1 MTKIFLHG
9 DGGSSVSAWL
19 EAAQDQPP
27 FNVTVFKLKFSG
39 ESGGL
44 VLDTPFTIDA
54 LLVRDATGSDKRLA
68 TWKEAVEDASGEAK
82 RRAGIALNELHDRL
96 RSLHLKTDGTTQDGV
111 VADFL
116 GITGVA
122 DVATRFDLELNPAG
136 LLGDTNAD
144 EPVFRARAAA
154 VFSAGFSSPFAVAG
168 LDAAVHIEVQLTR
181 KDVLEALP
189 RIEVPALPHLDLH
202 FPNITLPK
210 WSLHGLKIPFPDLP
224 PLRIPLQFDLGLA
237 VEWNPKPALDF
248 SVASGK
254 LTLSSSKSTAT
265 VKHSGTDILIATDV
279 EIAVNGSKVSVN
291 AANIATA
298 TAQKTVA
305 KIEKLLGPFVVTLFG
320 VKVDVTVSFA
330 AATGLKVVVTFD
342 VDRLVISAR
351 TDPSLV
357 LAVSPKLE
365 LTFAGDKLT
374 PKLIRLDLVEPYPIR
389 LALFAAHV
397 IEDGA
402 RRLMAL
408 IHRFEVPKQD
418 LPGTPELP
426 SLDGFLK
433 VLRRVGELAAS
444 AATWLAQ
451 QGAAGVR
458 ALAGLAEAAFK
469 LIAELISTL
478 AEAIAREAKKAKRA
492 FNYVIVE
499 VRVDPGQWRIVQ
511 IVVTP
516 SDPDVSIDPFTREF
530 LGFKLDFPYR
540 LSPALVCDLEKGWL
554 ALALQPDGAGTS
566 KVTLSTDLWLGH
578 EKAPAEPVSGIP
590 QNATQPGSPL
600 LKLEVTPK
608 DTKSAVALLVVDNG
622 RVKFLQKLEAEKST
636 VDIPGQ
642 GPDGGIVVAKGHL
655 LLAARWV
662 GLANLDSSAFE
673 ITPTVN
679 EERILSLFRKPN
691 ATPDTDPLGQFS
703 QHIRIKKSNGVVTNQ
718 SPIQIPLDVEVKI
731 SDSVIDTKLDLIVD
745 VYSLS
750 MAVKGGKF
758 EIKIGDKNEFN
769 LLGLN
774 GKFLTKDGGDPP
786 KDFAPLFLDFSDGD
800 PRLGLSDAAKIKL
813 SYDKLSTSGSTLDFE
828 VDTFIVSRDGIDLS
842 AQVQSN
848 PVTLAGVDMPFR
860 FDKGQLA
867 VKRSQIQTF
876 GLSGHGNLPPALVGE
891 AKASIEL
898 NFTQEGGALALQAA
912 KAVLDKSGDPLR
924 CEGTQ
929 FTITVTKLGLK
940 YVRQGQYHFY
950 FTLTGSAEFRPSSNA
965 FADGLL
971 KNLSALRIVLDEAP
985 LASDPRVLMNHI
997 EFQVTVEPPKR
1008 STFFDLFSFEL
1019 RGVGFHPASPAF
1031 GGTPAFSISGQV
1043 NFTDFGDIVTPRFDF
1058 HKLWVAPPER
1068 GKALP
1073 RVRFDGLGVG
1083 LSLGSMAEASG
1094 TAIAVDGKLPTLF
1107 QPDVLPADVT
1117 AKGFLASGSLR
1128 ISGWASMSASM
1139 GFLQLEKAGVDE
1151 KRPAFFLYVQ
1161 RNDMAEKIPTPI
1173 GTIYLR
1179 EVGFGFGYRY
1189 TLAGIAAAERAET
1202 PKELVK
1208 ILDEISKYQ
1217 GSLYDVKAWWPTYDN
1232 AAITLALR
1240 GMFSFT
1246 SVSTTS
1252 KYNEQG
1258 EKNLPNLALFDI
1270 VVALRTDLTFLMNL
1284 RIWIAYNYAD
1294 WRDGRRNNSAW
1305 TNNPS
1310 LTGYMYLSVPRRE
1323 FLARAVYNPG
1333 ADIGNHPMLPAEL
1346 KMAMKAVKWSS
1357 TLYIRP
1363 GLFHAEYG
1371 WPYELGFSLGN
1382 PNGNFFLSVEGGTV
1396 LRVEDL
1402 SVLYGLAFRA
1412 RGFAAFAYDT
1422 GGDFGAAITARANF
1436 ALGAKLIAYLSANV
1450 SESMFYGVITLDL
1463 TLEFSVRMWLRTKWF
1478 SLSCGFSRSITIH
1491 IGVELLV
1498 QPGGLAARIEAS
1510 VSVGAFGRNLSL
1522 GIGFSLGSSG
1532 RLAEARVRVER
1543 FLALGLA
1550 TSYPNPEAGVPVSRP
1565 APLPEPS
1572 RADNARK
1579 AEGRLEDSV
1588 DRRETTSSDQTPA
1601 QGGEPNEFTGVE
1613 FGPVSYWALLIPVP
1627 QTDSAGLESYV
1638 VQLIPR
1644 DNCPLGDG
1652 DPNDRSH
1659 FYAAPM
1665 QTEGKPT
1672 YVVQGVKK
1680 EEVLVRGGMKPPNDA
1695 GSGLQIWTD
1704 WDAPFGRDGDSTGF
1718 SAEDSKNAQKN
1729 ARLGEIFQHCCFMAA
1744 GKIND
1749 VAYDATDIKS
1759 VEWEKDPFPLP
1770 ADAEAANIMLAE
1782 AARSRADCE
1791 PRFKRMQQVD
1801 EARSS
1806 FIATVAEAAEQI
1818 AALVTFR
1825 AGTAGSPDIPELNK
1839 DAEDYVASKLEFD
1852 PRALGLTFVLRSDRI
1867 AKLFGTG
1874 EASSDT
1880 PITSAAFTIETR
1892 IPRHSGPSI
1901 DPPLP
1906 HPPSPSGVVLFN
1918 PPDRMFRA
1926 MSPVLDQPELE
1937 ITTKGVRA
1945 TWDLEPAWKK
1955 SDPKISGSLYG
1966 DPEFHLK
1973 HYRVERRIEGLA
1985 NDPLVKQLPAPL
1997 ELTVKPSDHIAIV
2010 ILKGEDG
2017 NPVRDAAGNLQLRK
2031 RRLREAKPLQ
2041 FIDDFKDI
2049 DPGFRAALLPP
2060 VLLNNGDEAKD
2071 AAEWRKLLRNKPPR
2085 ILYAIVP
2092 VDCAGTRGQVDTHV
2106 VKFEP
2111 RTEIK
2116 SNVLKAVARFCY
2128 PSMPL
2133 VLKTPVLSRAF
2144 LSLTVEE
2151 QEDPES
2157 AEEAQTNENAKPRLP
2172 DARDYVLRARTERT
2186 VAVGVFGADAVSQAR
2201 NEPPVPDSLEPG
2213 VHEFDIVLQ
2222 KKDHPGDKT
2231 IKITRIAR
2239 RLKARTTPGPL
2250 PEPISKTFD
2259 YEISDND
2266 WKKLLTALDVKAGA
2280 RLQAARIY
2288 LRFAGTELCGPA
2300 WVPAQL
2306 QLTIDDPQAGSDEPY
2321 EPPVNVTIER
2331 FEHPVDVK
2339 FRPFRSNY
2347 IFPKSGRLHLY
2358 YPTADAT
2365 IDSFVNSQPGAVK
2378 LLRDGDQRTAV
2389 KLGWTARPDKMEVQT
2404 DESQPSAEDM
2414 HTLIAGYDL
2423 FSLDATTVPKNDEG
2437 ADASLRLVKPI
2448 GRVQR
2453 LPALER
2459 GQEPS
2464 ETGEF
2469 ARVEVLYPSDMQRLT
2484 DPKLD
2489 RRFGKR
2495 RTSWYSPAE
2504 SFLVW
2509 PTRPLRRSLLTL
2521 PEENDIAVLFARRRP
2536 FGIGVEWKKDKES
2549 DLPKLPSSFGFASET
2564 AGERPVALSHNA
2576 LWGSLVGGSMDKPLT
2591 VDQARRLLR
2600 GLVLMGDLAEYDA
2613 AADQKPEDFAN
2624 ASLKLT
2630 LLDVHGLVMGGEQS
2644 AVVINVSLL
2653 PSLHP
2658 ILADVLDV
2666 IQYDY
2671 GGVSFRKQDN
2681 KLVYRRYEPV
2691 LDPAPQL
2698 NAEEIT
2704 SFFDETAP
2712 DRDPAGWGVLR
2723 TLGLAT
2729 AFRLYDV
2736 EDGRFLQ
2743 SGETLPRLQHALN
2756 CVLPRYHGTRFGAPF
2771 VDVMF
2776 TTDGLSEVVSHF
2788 GTAPR
2793 LADAASDLRDKAAL
2807 ALVQLE
2813 LRPTVQPFQL
2823 ELRPM
2828 VQPLLDPGGQLK
2840 KCRVRYVTLRLREP
2854 SATVELQPAKTGKRI
2869 ILEVEPLVPTDGS
2882 GQRRVLMAQGWK
2894 DDKFPVDGELISNK
2908 LTLKTNGRN
2917 ADDALAYVRLVAL
2930 DDDTDL
2936 FDLNSLTL
2944 SNAVKLCAS
2953 DVPKEEDD
2961 NDRQKGGSPWG
2972 RFTNLPDSWLAV
2984 LMFGDKLDGKVDAA
2998 LPDAERS
3005 APFNTLA
3012 TLIRTLGRFPN
3023 KPNMKIPDQ
3032 PEKRLQIAARL
3043 GSWTRRFMEQGLAKP
3058 ATSQAGLAF
3067 AMLTRPNPW
3076 RLAPDSD
3083 GQLSITLL
3091 ETDRWGKARK
3101 YAVRP
3106 FGRYESLAIAAET
3119 KTEKMKSEA
3128 NKPSRT
3134 AMAVQDFAA
3143 SLPHPI
3149 NAPDALL
3156 RFFADVSIERTE
3168 GLAAP
3173 VILATRRNDRA
3184 DKGGVVR
3191 PGDSVQIVV
3200 SRHPEEILAD
3210 ANIRV
3215 DAGLSIRHVAVG
3227 FWREFSAPQWAKL
3240 VQTNSGDPEFDLL
3253 EPFGPFKGN
3262 GRDYSRLSVP
3272 DGLSIIKARKDGKIP
3287 EYQDI
3292 EPEDV
3297 DIDIIREM
3305 YDRHP
3310 DLWRGAYVLN
3320 MSAMP
3325 YGFRLH
3331 ATAHVA
3337 AGVVVSPPSV
3347 ATVDEAGY
3355 RLVLPWKAGVDG
3367 ATAWQEQKVKPAPF
3381 WKIDRPTSDSDRV
3394 KVVIAWPMVRIV
3406 DGMFKRTKD
3415 IWFGTDAAPGLY
3427 RMPDPAVSYRISVE
3441 TDDGQVRV
3449 GEVELGALSSDPDDK
3464 SGRKTLYLPQLI
3476 GARFVQPDLKA
3487 PSGKAVDNTH
3497 YPATLTLEVKGETD
3511 AEKPLGNFAPA
3522 ALDPAFAPAD
3532 LLLAA
3537 ADTAPWG
3544 DVAPGTS
3551 NEAIDGTLDL
3561 TITPPLS
3568 VPDPLPPLPPAP
3580 QWVAFRNEVEAF
3592 VQALR
3597 TYETTASAS
3606 PRFAKIAKEIADAVA
3621 PFAVDKAA
3629 EWKARNGGLLL
3640 PHTVKVHWVAG
3651 LPIEKFPSI
3660 TLGSIVWRWFAAPD
3674 KTSTDGATR
3683 AKVKTV
3689 LDAAIAAST
3698 GNAVRVKL
3706 LEELRRIVLNA
3717 MRGRMIAHCRHRD
3730 EQPKHKLTPLR
3741 SNDLPAG
3748 IDLVELRKLSDASP
3762 IDFVATVHLP
3772 ESTTRTAD
3780 EIEAV
3785 FTALEE
3791 KTNAA
3796 DTLQSLVAMMEQPG
3810 AAADIAMRWSSRKL
3824 VEPELDKLHPDSPPA
3839 PKTMILIKPATK
3851 DEIAELAAAQAGLT
3865 VLAGNLTQTM
3875 VLGPRRHLVIQAF
3888 HGLAQPQDDVVQRE
3902 H

>member
-1 MTKIFLHG
+1 MTRIFLYG
-9 DGGSSVSAWL
+9 DGNSSVSAWL
-19 EAAQDQPP
+19 EAAQDTAP
-27 FNVTVFKLKFSG
+27 FSVTAFWQKHTGKPGRLVL
-39 ESGGL
+39 EAPLVVDGGL
-44 VLDTPFTIDA
+44 VVGA
-54 LLVRDATGSDKRLA
+54 GGSDKRLV
-68 TWKEAVEDASGEAK
+68 TWKQAVEQASGEAK
-82 RRAGIALNELHDRL
+82 RLAAIAINELHDRL
-96 RSLHLKTDGTTQDGV
+96 RSLRLKADGTTQNGV
-111 VADFL
+111 TAEFL
-116 GITGVA
+116 GITGIA
-122 DVATRFDLELNPAG
+122 DATTTFDLELNPAG
-136 LLGDTNAD
+136 LLGETNSD
-144 EPVFRARAAA
+144 EPVFRARATA
-154 VFSAGFSSPFAVAG
+154 VFSAGLSSPFAAAA
-168 LDAAVHIEVQLTR
+168 LDAVVRIEVQLTR
-181 KDVLEALP
+181 SDVLEVLP
-189 RIEVPALPHLDLH
+189 HIEVPALPHLSFH
-202 FPNITLPK
+202 FPHIPLPI
-210 WSLHGLKIPFPDLP
+210 WSLHGLKISFPDLP
-224 PLRIPLQFDLGLA
+224 FLRIPLHLHLDLA
-237 VEWNPKPALDF
+237 AKWQPTPDLDF
-248 SVASGK
+248 EVADGK
-254 LTLSSSKSTAT
+254 LTLSSTKSTAT
-265 VKHSGTDILIATDV
+265 VKFSGTDILIATDV
-279 EIAVNGSKVSVN
+279 EIAVNGSKVSIN

-298 TAQKTVA
+298 TSQQTIA
-305 KIEKLLGPFVVTLFG
+305 KIDLKDKLPGPFVVTLFG
-320 VKVDVTVSFA
+320 VTVSA
-330 AATGLKVVVTFD
+330 VASWSQGTGLKVVVTIS

-351 TDPSLV
+351 TDPNLV
-357 LAVSPKLE
+357 LAVSPELK

-374 PKLIRLDLVEPYPIR
+374 PELTRLDLVEPYPIK

-408 IHRFEVPKQD
+408 IHKFEVPKQD
-418 LPGTPELP
+418 WPGTPDLP

-444 AATWLAQ
+444 AAAWLAQ

-458 ALAGLAEAAFK
+458 GLAGLAEAAFK

-478 AEAIAREAKKAKRA
+478 AEAIAREAQKAKRA
-492 FNYVIVE
+492 FNYIIVE
-499 VRVDPGQWRIVQ
+499 VRVDPGRWRIVQ

-530 LGFKLDFPYR
+530 LGFKLDFPYS

-554 ALALQPDGAGTS
+554 ALALQPDGAG

-578 EKAPAEPVSGIP
+578 EHGPDEPVTGTP
-590 QNATQPGSPL
+590 QDAAQPSSPL
-600 LKLEVTPK
+600 LVLDVTPK
-608 DTKSAVALLVVDNG
+608 DSKAAVALITVDNG
-622 RVKFLQKLEAEKST
+622 RVKFLQQLKTEPVSAQVL
-636 VDIPGQ
+636 GQ
-642 GPDGGIVVAKGHL
+642 GPKGGVVVPVGHL

-662 GLANLDSSAFE
+662 ELVNLDPSAFV
-673 ITPTVN
+673 ITPKVN
-679 EERILSLFRKPN
+679 ENRILSLFRKPN
-691 ATPDTDPLGQFS
+691 ATPGANPLDQFS
-703 QHIRIKKSNGVVTNQ
+703 QHISVKKNDKVVVVGST
-718 SPIQIPLDVEVKI
+718 ITIILDVEVKI
-731 SDSVIDTKLDLIVD
+731 SDTAIDTKLDLIID
-745 VYSLS
+745 VYTFS
-750 MAVKGGKF
+750 MKVKGGRF
-758 EIKIGDKNEFN
+758 DIKIGDPKTEFN
-769 LLGLN
+769 LLGLK
-774 GKFLTKDGGDPP
+774 GKFRKKDGSEPP
-786 KDFAPLFLDFSDGD
+786 ADFAPLFLDFTDGD
-800 PRLGLSDAAKIKL
+800 PRLGLSDAAKIVL

-828 VDTFIVSRDGIDLS
+828 VDSFIVSRDGIDLS

-876 GLSGHGNLPPALVGE
+876 GLAGHGNLPPALVGE

-898 NFTQEGGALALQAA
+898 NFTQESGVLALQAA

-950 FTLTGSAEFRPSSNA
+950 FTLTGSAEFRPSSDA

-971 KNLSALRIVLDEAP
+971 KNISTLRITLDEAP

-1031 GGTPAFSISGQV
+1031 GGSPAFSISGQV

-1128 ISGWASMSASM
+1128 IQGWASMSASM
-1139 GFLQLEKAGVDE
+1139 GFLQLEKQGVDE

-1396 LRVEDL
+1396 LRIEDL

-1436 ALGAKLIAYLSANV
+1436 ALGAKLIAYLSANT

-1498 QPGGLAARIEAS
+1498 QPGDLAARIEAS

-1579 AEGRLEDSV
+1579 AEGRLEEGV
-1588 DRRETTSSDQTPA
+1588 NRREASSSPDKPVAGSETI
-1601 QGGEPNEFTGVE
+1601 EFVGVE
-1613 FGPVSYWALLIPVP
+1613 FGPVSYWALLIPIP
-1627 QTDSAGLESYV
+1627 QPDGAGPESYV

-1644 DNCPLGDG
+1644 DNSPLGDG
-1652 DPNDRSH
+1652 GANDRSH
-1659 FYAAPM
+1659 FYAAPT
-1665 QTEGKPT
+1665 QKEDEPT
-1672 YVVQGVKK
+1672 YVVQGVRK
-1680 EEVLVRGGMKPPNDA
+1680 EEVFLRGGMKPPQDTGA
-1695 GSGLQIWTD
+1695 GLQIWTD
-1704 WDAPFGRDGDSTGF
+1704 WDAPFGRDGDIAGF
-1718 SAEDSKNAQKN
+1718 SAEDSKNARQNSK
-1729 ARLGEIFQHCCFMAA
+1729 LGEIFEACCFMAK
-1744 GKIND
+1744 GKIGN
-1749 VAYDATDIKS
+1749 VEYEATDIKS
-1759 VEWEKDPFPLP
+1759 VEWEEHPVLLSEDP
-1770 ADAEAANIMLAE
+1770 EAANIMLAE
-1782 AARSRADCE
+1782 AARSRADCGL
-1791 PRFKRMQQVD
+1791 RFKRMQQVD

-1818 AALVTFR
+1818 AALFTFP
-1825 AGTAGSPDIPELNK
+1825 AGTPELNK
-1839 DAEDYVASKLEFD
+1839 DAEDYIASKLEFD
-1852 PRALGLTFVLRSDRI
+1852 PRALGLTFVMRGDRI
-1867 AKLFGTG
+1867 EELFGTKTK
-1874 EASSDT
+1874 SSDS
-1880 PITSAAFTIETR
+1880 PITSETFTIKTR
-1892 IPRHSGPSI
+1892 IPRQPGPSI
-1901 DPPLP
+1901 DPP
-1906 HPPSPSGVVLFN
+1906 PPGVVLFN
-1918 PPDRMFRA
+1918 PPDRMFRI
-1926 MSPVLDQPELE
+1926 MSPVLDKPELE

-1955 SDPKISGSLYG
+1955 SPSLYG

-1973 HYRVERRIEGLA
+1973 HYCVERRIEGVA
-1985 NDPLVKQLPAPL
+1985 DDAAIKQRPAPL
-1997 ELTVKPSDHIAIV
+1997 ELTIKRSDHTAIV
-2010 ILKGEDG
+2010 ILKDKDG
-2017 NPVRDAAGNLQLRK
+2017 NPLLDADGNLQLRK

-2041 FIDDFKDI
+2041 FIDDFKDV
-2049 DPGFRAALLPP
+2049 DPGLRAALLPP
-2060 VLLNNGDEAKD
+2060 VLSSEGDETKGTTKWKELFKKGA
-2071 AAEWRKLLRNKPPR
+2071 PR
-2085 ILYAIVP
+2085 IVYAIVP

-2106 VKFEP
+2106 VEFKP
-2111 RTEIK
+2111 RKETP
-2116 SNVLKAVARFCY
+2116 NNLLKAIARFRY
-2128 PSMPL
+2128 PSMPS
-2133 VLKTPVLSRAF
+2133 VLQTPALSSSF
-2144 LSLTVEE
+2144 LALTVEE
-2151 QEDPES
+2151 
-2157 AEEAQTNENAKPRLP
+2157 EEVPTEASKSDENSKPQLPPAQN
-2172 DARDYVLRARTERT
+2172 YVLRVRTERT

-2201 NEPPVPDSLEPG
+2201 NEPPVPDRLDPG
-2213 VHEFDIVLQ
+2213 AHELDVVLQ
-2222 KKDHPGDKT
+2222 TGAGSGKK
-2231 IKITRIAR
+2231 IRINRIAR
-2239 RLKARTTPGPL
+2239 RLRARTTPGPL
-2250 PEPISKTFD
+2250 PEPAAETID
-2259 YEISDND
+2259 YRIADGD
-2266 WKKLLTALDVKAGA
+2266 WKKLLARLEVVTDNPASVA

-2288 LRFAGTELCGPA
+2288 LRFGGAEPRSPA
-2300 WVPAQL
+2300 WVPVQL
-2306 QLTIDDPQAGSDEPY
+2306 QLMIDDPKEPG

-2339 FRPFRSNY
+2339 FRPFKSDY
-2347 IFPKSGRLHLY
+2347 IFPESGRLHLY
-2358 YPTADAT
+2358 YPTAEAT
-2365 IDSFVNSQPGAVK
+2365 IDSFVASKADAVQ
-2378 LLRDGDQRTAV
+2378 LLCDGDQRTAV
-2389 KLGWTARPDKMEVQT
+2389 KLSWTARPDQMAAQGDNLTPPLKTT
-2404 DESQPSAEDM
+2404 DL

-2423 FSLDATTVPKNDEG
+2423 FSLDATTVPNNDEG

-2464 ETGEF
+2464 ETGDF
-2469 ARVEVLYPSDMQRLT
+2469 ARVEVLYPSEMQRLT
-2484 DPKLD
+2484 DPALD

-2504 SFLVW
+2504 SFLIW

-2521 PEENDIAVLFARRRP
+2521 PEENDIAALFARRQPLAIR
-2536 FGIGVEWKKDKES
+2536 VEWTKWKTDDPEPPA
-2549 DLPKLPSSFGFASET
+2549 LPNTFGFASEKPDESPAPLHNGMLS
-2564 AGERPVALSHNA
+2564 AGYLDGDDN
-2576 LWGSLVGGSMDKPLT
+2576 KPLT

-2600 GLVLMGDLAEYDA
+2600 GLVLVGDLAAKDREAYA
-2613 AADQKPEDFAN
+2613 KPDPFSNRA
-2624 ASLKLT
+2624 LKLT
-2630 LLDVHGLVMGGEQS
+2630 SVYRDQDDNSDPSTVTV
-2644 AVVINVSLL
+2644 NVSLS
-2653 PSLHP
+2653 PSQHP
-2658 ILADVLDV
+2658 ILADVLDIV
-2666 IQYDY
+2666 QYHYEGIQYR
-2671 GGVSFRKQDN
+2671 GN

-2691 LDPAPQL
+2691 IDPAPQL
-2698 NAEEIT
+2698 NGEEILP
-2704 SFFDETAP
+2704 FLDETAP
-2712 DRDPAGWGVLR
+2712 DRDPAGWGILR

-2729 AFRLYDV
+2729 AFRLYDI
-2736 EDGRFLQ
+2736 ETGNFLE
-2743 SGETLPRLQHALN
+2743 SDDALEQLN
-2756 CVLPRYHGTRFGAPF
+2756 LALKLVLPRYQGTQFGAPF
-2771 VDVMF
+2771 VDVLF

-2788 GTAPR
+2788 GTAPNHEN
-2793 LADAASDLRDKAAL
+2793 AARELRENKAL

-2813 LRPTVQPFQL
+2813 LRPTVQP
-2823 ELRPM
+2823 
-2828 VQPLLDPGGQLK
+2828 LLSLDGQLK
-2840 KCRVRYVTLRLREP
+2840 KRRVRYATLRLAKTTE
-2854 SATVELQPAKTGKRI
+2854 TVSIRPAKTGDRI
-2869 ILEVEPLVPTDGS
+2869 VFELELLVPTDGS
-2882 GQRRVLMAQGWK
+2882 SQRRVLMAQGWK
-2894 DDKFPVDGELISNK
+2894 DETQFPTGGEPISNA
-2908 LTLKTNGRN
+2908 LTLRTAGMKPE
-2917 ADDALAYVRLVAL
+2917 DALAYVRLVAL
-2930 DDDTDL
+2930 DDATDL
-2936 FDLNSLTL
+2936 SEIGSLTL
-2944 SNAVKLCAS
+2944 PSDVKLDPS
-2953 DVPKEEDD
+2953 DAPKEDD
-2961 NDRQKGGSPWG
+2961 GTQKGASPWG
-2972 RFTNLPDSWLAV
+2972 RFASLPDSWLSA
-2984 LMFGDKLDGKVDAA
+2984 LMFGDNIQIDPSIDPT
-2998 LPDAERS
+2998 LPDPERS
-3005 APFNTLA
+3005 APFNTVA
-3012 TLIRTLGRFPN
+3012 TLIRILGHFPN

-3043 GSWTRRFMEQGLAKP
+3043 GPWTRRFMEKGLAKP
-3058 ATSQAGLAF
+3058 AMSKAGLAF

-3083 GQLSITLL
+3083 GRLSITLL

-3119 KTEKMKSEA
+3119 KDESTKSEE
-3128 NKPSRT
+3128 NKPAKT
-3134 AMAVQDFAA
+3134 AMAGRDFAA
-3143 SLPHPI
+3143 SLPESI
-3149 NAPDALL
+3149 ETDKAL
-3156 RFFADVSIERTE
+3156 RQFFADVSIERTE
-3168 GLAAP
+3168 PLAAP
-3173 VILATRRNDRA
+3173 VILATRRNDRTDA
-3184 DKGGVVR
+3184 GGVVR

-3200 SRHPEEILAD
+3200 SRHPEEILSD

-3215 DAGLSIRHVAVG
+3215 DAGLSMRHVAVG

-3240 VQTNSGDPEFDLL
+3240 VQQNSGDPEFDLL
-3253 EPFGPFKGN
+3253 EPFGPFKDN
-3262 GRDYSRLSVP
+3262 GRDYSRLPVP
-3272 DGLSIIKARKDGKIP
+3272 KGLSIIEESKRDD
-3287 EYQDI
+3287 YQNL
-3292 EPEDV
+3292 EPEHV
-3297 DIDIIREM
+3297 DIGMIREM
-3305 YDRHP
+3305 YERHP

-3367 ATAWQEQKVKPAPF
+3367 AVAWQDKKVTLPS
-3381 WKIDRPTSDSDRV
+3381 WRIDRPTSDDKKVRV
-3394 KVVIAWPMVRIV
+3394 VVEWPMVRIV
-3406 DGMFKRTKD
+3406 EGMFEDALT
-3415 IWFGTDAAPGLY
+3415 IWFGKNAAGLSTDAAPRLY
-3427 RMPDPAVSYRISVE
+3427 QMPDPAVSYRISVE

-3449 GEVELGALSSDPDDK
+3449 GEIELGALSSDPDTKPRDL
-3464 SGRKTLYLPQLI
+3464 LYLPQLI
-3476 GARFVQPDLKA
+3476 GARFDKPELKA
-3487 PSGKAVDNTH
+3487 PSGQLVDGTH
-3497 YPATLTLEVKGETD
+3497 YPASLTLEVKGEQPD
-3511 AEKPLGNFAPA
+3511 AKKPLGKFAPA
-3522 ALDPAFAPAD
+3522 ALDPALAPAD

-3551 NEAIDGTLDL
+3551 NEDIDGTLDL
-3561 TITPPLS
+3561 TVTPPLN
-3568 VPDPLPPLPPAP
+3568 VPDPLPPPPSPPPAP
-3580 QWVAFRNEVEAF
+3580 QWAAFRKDVEAF
-3592 VQALR
+3592 VKSMR
-3597 TYETTASAS
+3597 TYETTPSAS
-3606 PRFAKIAKEIADAVA
+3606 PRFAKIAKEIADAVE
-3621 PFAVDKAA
+3621 PFAIDRASD
-3629 EWKARNGGLLL
+3629 WKVKTGGLL
-3640 PHTVKVHWVAG
+3640 PHTVKVRWVAG
-3651 LPIEKFPSI
+3651 LPLENFPSI
-3660 TLGSIVWRWFAAPD
+3660 TLGPIVWRWFAAPE
-3674 KTSTDGATR
+3674 KTGTINGAAR
-3683 AKVKTV
+3683 AKIKAV
-3689 LDAAIAAST
+3689 LNAAIAAAA
-3698 GNAVRVKL
+3698 GNPARVKL
-3706 LEELRRIVLNA
+3706 LEGLKRTVLNA
-3717 MRGRMIAHCRHRD
+3717 LRAHMIALRRDSD
-3730 EQPKHKLTPLR
+3730 EQPKHDLVPLR

-3748 IDLVELRKLSDASP
+3748 INLDELRKLSETSP
-3762 IDFVATVHLP
+3762 IDFVAAVHLP
-3772 ESTTRTAD
+3772 ENAARTAE
-3780 EIEAV
+3780 EIEAA
-3785 FTALEE
+3785 FTALED
-3791 KTNAA
+3791 KANTA
-3796 DTLQSLVAMMEQPG
+3796 DTLESLAAMMERPG
-3810 AAADIAMRWSSRKL
+3810 EAADIPMRWSSRK
-3824 VEPELDKLHPDSPPA
+3824 VAEPELDKLHPDTPPVL
-3839 PKTMILIKPATK
+3839 KTMVLIKPAKK
-3851 DEIAELAAAQAGLT
+3851 DEIAELAPAHADLP

-3888 HGLAQPQDDVVQRE
+3888 HGLAQPQDDIVQRE

>member
-1 MTKIFLHG
+1 MTKIYLYG
-9 DGGSSVSAWL
+9 DGNSQFSAWL

-27 FNVTVFKLKFSG
+27 FNVTTFKLKFPG
-39 ESGGL
+39 ETGSL
-44 VLDTPFTIDA
+44 VLDSPFVIDA
-54 LLVRDATGSDKRLA
+54 MLVRDAGGSDKRLV
-68 TWKEAVEDASGEAK
+68 TWKEAVEQASGEAK
-82 RRAGIALNELHDRL
+82 RLAAIALNELHDRL
-96 RSLHLKTDGTTQDGV
+96 RSLRLKTDGTTQDGV
-111 VADFL
+111 VADFF

-122 DVATRFDLELNPAG
+122 DVATSFDLELNPAG
-136 LLGDTNAD
+136 LLGEINSD
-144 EPVFRARAAA
+144 EPVFRARSTA
-154 VFSAGFSSPFAVAG
+154 VFSAGFFSPFAVAG

-181 KDVLEALP
+181 SNVLEALP
-189 RIEVPALPHLDLH
+189 RIEVPALPHLGLH
-202 FPNITLPK
+202 FPHIPLPK
-210 WSLHGLKIPFPDLP
+210 WSLHGLKIPFPKLP
-224 PLRIPLQFDLGLA
+224 LLRIPLQLNLDLD
-237 VEWNPKPALDF
+237 VDWSPPPVLDF
-248 SVASGK
+248 SVATGK
-254 LTLSSSKSTAT
+254 LTLSSTKSTAT
-265 VKHSGTDILIATDV
+265 VKFSGVDILIATDV
-279 EIAVNGSKVSVN
+279 EIAVNGSKVSIK
-291 AANIATA
+291 AANIT
-298 TAQKTVA
+298 TGTKQQTIA
-305 KIEKLLGPFVVTLFG
+305 KIDLQDKLPGPFVVMLFG
-320 VKVDVTVSFA
+320 VTVTIVASFA
-330 AATGLKVVVTFD
+330 PATGLKVVVTIK
-342 VDRLVISAR
+342 VDRLIISAR
-351 TDPSLV
+351 TDPNLV
-357 LAVSPKLE
+357 LAVSPELT

-374 PKLIRLDLVEPYPIR
+374 PELTKLDLVEPYPIK

-408 IHRFEVPKQD
+408 IHKFEVPKQD
-418 LPGTPELP
+418 WPGTPDLP

-444 AATWLAQ
+444 AAAWLAQ

-469 LIAELISTL
+469 LIAELVSTL
-478 AEAIAREAKKAKRA
+478 AEAIAKEAQTAAK
-492 FNYVIVE
+492 YVIVE
-499 VRVDPGQWRIVQ
+499 VRVDLSQWRIVQ

-516 SDPDVSIDPFTREF
+516 SDPGASLKPFTREF
-530 LGFKLDFPYR
+530 LGFKLDFPYS

-554 ALALQPDGAGTS
+554 ALALQPDSAGTS

-578 EKAPAEPVSGIP
+578 QNAPAEPVSGTP
-590 QNATQPGSPL
+590 QDASQASSPL
-600 LKLEVTPK
+600 LTLEVTPK
-608 DTKSAVALLVVDNG
+608 DSKAAVALIVVDNG
-622 RVKFLQKLEAEKST
+622 RVKFLQRLKTEPVSAQ
-636 VDIPGQ
+636 VPGQ
-642 GPDGGIVVAKGHL
+642 GPNGGVVVPIGHL

-662 GLANLDSSAFE
+662 ELVNLDSSAFD
-673 ITPTVN
+673 IKPTVN
-679 EERILSLFRKPN
+679 KDRILSLFRKPN
-691 ATPDTDPLGQFS
+691 ATPGANPLDQFS
-703 QHIRIKKSNGVVTNQ
+703 QHIRIKASNTSVINLPT
-718 SPIQIPLDVEVKI
+718 IQIPIDVEVKI
-731 SDSVIDTKLDLIVD
+731 SDTAVDTKLDLVID
-745 VYSLS
+745 IHTLS
-750 MAVKGGKF
+750 MKVEGGKF
-758 EIKIGDKNEFN
+758 DIKLKDNKINI
-769 LLGLN
+769 LGLT
-774 GKFLTKDGGDPP
+774 GKFQTRDGKD
-786 KDFAPLFLDFSDGD
+786 APEDTPVLFLDFTDGD
-800 PRLGLSDAAKIKL
+800 PRLGLKEEVKIVL
-813 SYDKLSTSGSTLDFE
+813 SYDKLSTSGSTLNFE
-828 VDTFIVSRDGIDLS
+828 VDSFIVSRDGIDLS
-842 AQVQSN
+842 AQVQSD

-876 GLSGHGNLPPALVGE
+876 GLAGHGNLPPALVGE

-898 NFTQEGGALALQAA
+898 SFTQENGALALQAA

-971 KNLSALRIVLDEAP
+971 KNISALRITLDEAP
-985 LASDPRVLMNHI
+985 LAADPRVLMNHI

-1128 ISGWASMSASM
+1128 IQGWASMSASM
-1139 GFLQLEKAGVDE
+1139 GFLQLEKQGVDE

-1333 ADIGNHPMLPAEL
+1333 ADIGEHPKLPSEL

-1371 WPYELGFSLGN
+1371 WPYELGFSVGK
-1382 PNGNFFLSVEGGTV
+1382 PDGNFFLSVEGGTV
-1396 LRVEDL
+1396 LRIEDL

-1422 GGDFGAAITARANF
+1422 GGDFGAAITAHANF
-1436 ALGAKLIAYLSANV
+1436 ALGAKLIAYLSANT
-1450 SESMFYGVITLDL
+1450 SDSMFYGVITLDL
-1463 TLEFSVRMWLRTKWF
+1463 SLEFSVRMWLRTKWF

-1491 IGVELLV
+1491 IGVELLI
-1498 QPGGLAARIEAS
+1498 QPGGLAARIEATVN
-1510 VSVGAFGRNLSL
+1510 VSAFGRNLPL

-1550 TSYPNPEAGVPVSRP
+1550 TSYPNPDAGVPVSRP

-1579 AEGRLEDSV
+1579 AEGRLDEGV
-1588 DRRETTSSDQTPA
+1588 DRREATSSDQKPMEGSETI
-1601 QGGEPNEFTGVE
+1601 EFVGVE
-1613 FGPVSYWALLIPVP
+1613 FGPVSYWALLIPIP
-1627 QTDSAGLESYV
+1627 QSDGAGPESYV

-1644 DNCPLGDG
+1644 DNSPLDNGEA
-1652 DPNDRSH
+1652 NDRSH

-1665 QTEGKPT
+1665 TKEDEPT
-1672 YVVQGVKK
+1672 YVLQGVKK
-1680 EEVLVRGGMKPPNDA
+1680 EEVLLRGGMKSPQGTGA
-1695 GSGLQIWTD
+1695 GLQIWTD
-1704 WDAPFGRDGDSTGF
+1704 WEAPFGRDGDSAGF
-1718 SAEDSKNAQKN
+1718 NAEDSKNARQN
-1729 ARLGEIFQHCCFMAA
+1729 AKLGEIFQACCFMAK
-1744 GKIND
+1744 GKIGD
-1749 VAYDATDIKS
+1749 VEYEATDIKS
-1759 VEWEKDPFPLP
+1759 VEWEKEPFLLPEDP
-1770 ADAEAANIMLAE
+1770 EAANIMLAA
-1782 AARSRADCE
+1782 AARSRADCG

-1818 AALVTFR
+1818 AALITFQ
-1825 AGTAGSPDIPELNK
+1825 ASKPELNK
-1839 DAEDYVASKLEFD
+1839 DAEDYIASKLEFD
-1852 PRALGLTFVLRSDRI
+1852 PRALGLTFVMRGDRI
-1867 AKLFGTG
+1867 EDLFGTKKQ
-1874 EASSDT
+1874 SSDS
-1880 PITSAAFTIETR
+1880 PITSETFTIKTR
-1892 IPRHSGPSI
+1892 IPRQGPSI
-1901 DPPLP
+1901 DPLP
-1906 HPPSPSGVVLFN
+1906 PGVVLFN
-1918 PPDRMFRA
+1918 PPDRMFRI

-1955 SDPKISGSLYG
+1955 SPSLYG

-1985 NDPLVKQLPAPL
+1985 DNPVLKQRPAPM
-1997 ELTVKPSDHIAIV
+1997 ELTIKRSDHTAIV
-2010 ILKGEDG
+2010 VLKDNDG
-2017 NPVRDAAGNLQLRK
+2017 NPKRDADGNLQLRK

-2041 FIDDFKDI
+2041 FVDDFKDI
-2049 DPGFRAALLPP
+2049 DPGLRAALLPP
-2060 VLLNNGDEAKD
+2060 VLLNNGDETKQAAKWKAVVD
-2071 AAEWRKLLRNKPPR
+2071 PDTTR
-2085 ILYAIVP
+2085 IIYAIVP

-2111 RTEIK
+2111 RKEIP
-2116 SNVLKAVARFCY
+2116 SNLLKAIARFRY
-2128 PSMPL
+2128 PSMPS
-2133 VLKTPVLSRAF
+2133 VLQTPALSSTF
-2144 LSLTVEE
+2144 LALTVEE
-2151 QEDPES
+2151 
-2157 AEEAQTNENAKPRLP
+2157 EEAPTEASRTDENSKPELP
-2172 DARDYVLRARTERT
+2172 TRQNYVLRVRTERT

-2201 NEPPVPDSLEPG
+2201 NEPPVPDLLDPG
-2213 VHEFDIVLQ
+2213 AHELDIVLQ
-2222 KKDHPGDKT
+2222 TGGAGPGKK
-2231 IKITRIAR
+2231 IRVNRIAR
-2239 RLKARTTPGPL
+2239 RLRARTTPGPL
-2250 PEPISKTFD
+2250 PEPATETTD
-2259 YEISDND
+2259 YRISDPD
-2266 WKKLLTALDVKAGA
+2266 WKKLLARLEVVTDDPASVA

-2288 LRFAGTELCGPA
+2288 LRFDGTEPRSPA
-2300 WVPAQL
+2300 WVPVQL
-2306 QLTIDDPQAGSDEPY
+2306 QLMIDDPQAKPDE
-2321 EPPVNVTIER
+2321 EAPVNVTIER

-2339 FRPFRSNY
+2339 FRPFKSNF
-2347 IFPKSGRLHLY
+2347 IFPESGRLHLY

-2365 IDSFVNSQPGAVK
+2365 IDSFVESNPGTVQ
-2378 LLRDGDQRTAV
+2378 LLCDGDQRTAV
-2389 KLGWTARPDKMEVQT
+2389 KLGWTARPDEMAAQGDDQNQLKAK
-2404 DESQPSAEDM
+2404 DL

-2464 ETGEF
+2464 ETGDF
-2469 ARVEVLYPSDMQRLT
+2469 ARVEVLYPSEMQRLT
-2484 DPKLD
+2484 DPALD

-2521 PEENDIAVLFARRRP
+2521 PEENDIAALFARRQPLAIR
-2536 FGIGVEWKKDKES
+2536 VEWIKGKPDEPE
-2549 DLPKLPSSFGFASET
+2549 LPPNTLGFASEEPGKGPT
-2564 AGERPVALSHNA
+2564 PLHDAKLSAGCLKDGDDS
-2576 LWGSLVGGSMDKPLT
+2576 KPLT

-2600 GLVLMGDLAEYDA
+2600 GLVLMGELADSDRKAYA
-2613 AADQKPEDFAN
+2613 NPDQFSN
-2624 ASLKLT
+2624 RTLKLT
-2630 LLDVHGLVMGGEQS
+2630 SVYADPDDNSEPSTVTVS
-2644 AVVINVSLL
+2644 VSLA
-2653 PSLHP
+2653 PPQHP

-2666 IQYDY
+2666 VQYHY
-2671 GGVSFRKQDN
+2671 EGIEYRGKQ
-2681 KLVYRRYEPV
+2681 LVYRRYEPV
-2691 LDPAPQL
+2691 VDPAPQL
-2698 NAEEIT
+2698 NADEILA
-2704 SFFDETAP
+2704 FLDETAP
-2712 DRDPAGWGVLR
+2712 DRDPAGWGILR

-2729 AFRLYDV
+2729 AFRLYDI
-2736 EDGRFLQ
+2736 ETGNFLE
-2743 SGETLPRLQHALN
+2743 SGEALN
-2756 CVLPRYHGTRFGAPF
+2756 RLNVALKLVLPRYQGTQFGAPF

-2788 GTAPR
+2788 ATAPR
-2793 LADAASDLRDKAAL
+2793 DDDAAKQLCENKAL

-2813 LRPTVQPFQL
+2813 LRPA
-2823 ELRPM
+2823 
-2828 VQPLLDPGGQLK
+2828 VQPLLGQLNK
-2840 KCRVRYVTLRLREP
+2840 RRVCYATLKLSQS
-2854 SATVELQPAKTGKRI
+2854 SANVDLQLAKTGKRI
-2869 ILEVEPLVPTDGS
+2869 VVEIEPLVPTDGS

-2894 DDKFPVDGELISNK
+2894 DEKFPVDGEPISNK
-2908 LTLKTNGRN
+2908 LTLKTVGKKVSTNGK
-2917 ADDALAYVRLVAL
+2917 DGDVLAYIRLVAL

-2936 FDLNSLTL
+2936 SDLSSLTL
-2944 SNAVKLCAS
+2944 SNGLRLDPS
-2953 DVPKEEDD
+2953 DTPKEDD
-2961 NDRQKGGSPWG
+2961 GTETGGSPWG
-2972 RFTNLPDSWLAV
+2972 RLTNLPDNWLAI
-2984 LMFGDKLDGKVDAA
+2984 LMFGDNMDMKVDPKA
-2998 LPDAERS
+2998 PDPERS

-3012 TLIRTLGRFPN
+3012 TLIRILGRFPN
-3023 KPNMKIPDQ
+3023 KPNMAIPDE
-3032 PEKRLQIAARL
+3032 PKKRLQIAARL
-3043 GSWTRRFMEQGLAKP
+3043 GPWTRRFMEQGLAKQV
-3058 ATSQAGLAF
+3058 TSQAAGLAL

-3083 GQLSITLL
+3083 GRLSITLL

-3106 FGRYESLAIAAET
+3106 FGRYEALAIAAET
-3119 KTEKMKSEA
+3119 IDERRKSEA
-3128 NKPSRT
+3128 NKPAKT

-3143 SLPHPI
+3143 SLPKPMVT
-3149 NAPDALL
+3149 DVAL
-3156 RFFADVSIERTE
+3156 RQFFADVSIERTE

-3215 DAGLSIRHVAVG
+3215 DAGLSMRHVAVG

-3240 VQTNSGDPEFDLL
+3240 VQQSSGDPEFDLL
-3253 EPFGPFKGN
+3253 ESFGPFKDN
-3262 GRDYSRLSVP
+3262 GRDYSRLPVP
-3272 DGLSIIKARKDGKIP
+3272 KGLSIIEESKRDDYGN
-3287 EYQDI
+3287 I
-3292 EPEDV
+3292 EPKDV
-3297 DIDIIREM
+3297 DIGIVREM
-3305 YDRHP
+3305 YERHP

-3355 RLVLPWKAGVDG
+3355 RLVLPWTVGKDG
-3367 ATAWQEQKVKPAPF
+3367 ATAWQDKKVKPPS
-3381 WKIDRPTSDSDRV
+3381 WRIDRPDGDDKKV
-3394 KVVIAWPMVRIV
+3394 KLVVEWPMVRIV
-3406 DGMFKRTKD
+3406 DGMFEDALK
-3415 IWFGTDAAPGLY
+3415 IWFGKNGAGLSKDAAPRLY
-3427 RMPDPAVSYRISVE
+3427 QMPDPAVSYRISVE

-3449 GEVELGALSSDPDDK
+3449 GEIELGALSSDPDGKPRDL
-3464 SGRKTLYLPQLI
+3464 LYLPQLI
-3476 GARFVQPDLKA
+3476 GARFATPDLKA
-3487 PSGKAVDNTH
+3487 PSGQLVDGTH
-3497 YPATLTLEVKGETD
+3497 YPASLTLEVKGDPD
-3511 AEKPLGNFAPA
+3511 AKKPLGKFAPA

-3551 NEAIDGTLDL
+3551 NEEIDGTLDL
-3561 TITPPLS
+3561 TITPPLN
-3568 VPDPLPPLPPAP
+3568 VPDPLPPPPTPPPAP
-3580 QWVAFRNEVEAF
+3580 QWAAFRKEVEAF
-3592 VQALR
+3592 VKELR
-3597 TYETTASAS
+3597 LYETTAAAS
-3606 PRFAKIAKEIADAVA
+3606 PRFAKIAKEIADAVE
-3621 PFAVDKAA
+3621 PFAIDKAA
-3629 EWKARNGGLLL
+3629 AWKVKTGGLL
-3640 PHTVKVHWVAG
+3640 PHTIKVHWVAG
-3651 LPIEKFPSI
+3651 LPVEKFPSI
-3660 TLGSIVWRWFAAPD
+3660 TLGPIDWRWFAAPE
-3674 KTSTDGATR
+3674 KTGTINGAAR
-3683 AKVKTV
+3683 AKIKAV
-3689 LDAAIAAST
+3689 LDTAIAAAT
-3698 GNAVRVKL
+3698 GNAARVKL
-3706 LEELRRIVLNA
+3706 LEELRRTVLNA
-3717 MRGRMIAHCRHRD
+3717 MRARMIALRRDSD
-3730 EQPKHKLTPLR
+3730 EQPKHHLVPLR
-3741 SNDLPAG
+3741 SNELPAG
-3748 IDLVELRKLSDASP
+3748 IDLGELRKLSETSP

-3772 ESTTRTAD
+3772 ENAARTAD

-3785 FTALEE
+3785 FAALED
-3791 KTNAA
+3791 KVNAA
-3796 DTLQSLVAMMEQPG
+3796 DTLETLAAMMERPG
-3810 AAADIAMRWSSRKL
+3810 EAADIAMRWSSRKA
-3824 VEPELDKLHPDSPPA
+3824 VEPELDKLHPDSPPV
-3839 PKTMILIKPATK
+3839 PKAMILIKPATK
-3851 DEIAELAAAQAGLT
+3851 DEIAELVPAQAGLP
-3865 VLAGNLTQTM
+3865 VVAGDLTQTM

-3888 HGLAQPQDDVVQRE
+3888 HGLAKPQDDVVQRE

>member
-1 MTKIFLHG
+1 MMRIFLYG
-9 DGGSSVSAWL
+9 DRHSSNSAWL
-19 EAAQDQPP
+19 EAAQDAPP
-27 FNVTVFKLKFSG
+27 LSVTSFWQRYGSETG
-39 ESGGL
+39 TL
-44 VLDTPFTIDA
+44 VLETPLTIDA
-54 LLVRDATGSDKRLA
+54 ILVRALDGSDKRLV
-68 TWKEAVEDASGEAK
+68 TWKEAVDEATGEAK
-82 RRAGIALNELHDRL
+82 RLAAIALNALHDRL
-96 RSLHLKTDGTTQDGV
+96 RSLRLKADGTTQNGV

-122 DVATRFDLELNPAG
+122 DAVTDFDLELNPAG
-136 LLGDTNAD
+136 LLGETNSD
-144 EPVFRARAAA
+144 EPVFRARATA
-154 VFSAGFSSPFAVAG
+154 VFAAGLSSPFAAAA
-168 LDAAVHIEVQLTR
+168 LDAVVRIEVQLTR
-181 KDVLEALP
+181 SDVLEVLP
-189 RIEVPALPHLDLH
+189 HIEVPALPHLSFH
-202 FPNITLPK
+202 FPHIPLPK
-210 WSLHGLKIPFPDLP
+210 WSLHGLKISFPDLP
-224 PLRIPLQFDLGLA
+224 FLRIPLHLDLDLA
-237 VEWNPKPALDF
+237 VKWQPTPDLDF
-248 SVASGK
+248 AVAGGK
-254 LTLSSSKSTAT
+254 LTLSSTKSTAT
-265 VKHSGTDILIATDV
+265 VKFSGTDILIATDV
-279 EIAVNGSKVSVN
+279 EIAVNGSKVSIN
-291 AANIATA
+291 ATNIATA
-298 TAQKTVA
+298 TSQQIIA
-305 KIEKLLGPFVVTLFG
+305 KIDLTDKLPGPFVATLFG
-320 VKVDVTVSFA
+320 VTVSA
-330 AATGLKVVVTFD
+330 VASWSQGTGLKVVVTIG

-357 LAVSPKLE
+357 LAVSPELK

-374 PKLIRLDLVEPYPIR
+374 PELTRLDLVEPYPIK
-389 LALFAAHV
+389 LTLFAAHV

-408 IHRFEVPKQD
+408 IHKFEVPKQD
-418 LPGTPELP
+418 WPGTSDLP

-444 AATWLAQ
+444 AAAWLAQ

-478 AEAIAREAKKAKRA
+478 AEAIAREAQKAKRA
-492 FNYVIVE
+492 FNYIIVE
-499 VRVDPGQWRIVQ
+499 VRVDPGRWRIVQ

-516 SDPDVSIDPFTREF
+516 SDPDVSIDPFRREF
-530 LGFKLDFPYR
+530 LGFKLDFPYS

-554 ALALQPDGAGTS
+554 ALALQPDGAG

-578 EKAPAEPVSGIP
+578 EDGPAEPVTGTP
-590 QNATQPGSPL
+590 QDAAQPSSPL
-600 LKLEVTPK
+600 LVLDVTPK
-608 DTKSAVALLVVDNG
+608 DSKAAVALITVDNG
-622 RVKFLQKLEAEKST
+622 RVKFLQQLKTEPVSAQVL
-636 VDIPGQ
+636 GQ
-642 GPDGGIVVAKGHL
+642 GPKGGVVVPVGHL

-662 GLANLDSSAFE
+662 ELVNLDPSTFV

-679 EERILSLFRKPN
+679 ENRILSLFRKPN
-691 ATPDTDPLGQFS
+691 ATPGANPLDQFS
-703 QHIRIKKSNGVVTNQ
+703 QHISVKKNDKVVVSGSTVT
-718 SPIQIPLDVEVKI
+718 ITLDVEVKI
-731 SDSVIDTKLDLIVD
+731 SDTAIDTKLDLIID
-745 VYSLS
+745 VYTFS
-750 MAVKGGKF
+750 MKVKGGRF
-758 EIKIGDKNEFN
+758 DIKIGDPKKEFN

-774 GKFLTKDGGDPP
+774 GKFRKKDGSEPP
-786 KDFAPLFLDFSDGD
+786 ADFAPLFLDFTDGD
-800 PRLGLSDAAKIKL
+800 PRLGLSDAAKIVL

-828 VDTFIVSRDGIDLS
+828 VDSFIVSRDGIDLS

-876 GLSGHGNLPPALVGE
+876 GLAGHGNLPPALVGE

-898 NFTQEGGALALQAA
+898 NFTQESGVFALQAA

-950 FTLTGSAEFRPSSNA
+950 FTLTGSAEFRPSSDA

-971 KNLSALRIVLDEAP
+971 KNISALRITLDEAP

-1031 GGTPAFSISGQV
+1031 GGSPAFSISGQV

-1068 GKALP
+1068 GKTLP

-1128 ISGWASMSASM
+1128 IQGWASMSASM
-1139 GFLQLEKAGVDE
+1139 GFLQLEKQGVDE

-1258 EKNLPNLALFDI
+1258 EKDLPNLALFDI

-1333 ADIGNHPMLPAEL
+1333 ADIGNHPMLPAAL

-1396 LRVEDL
+1396 LRIEDL

-1436 ALGAKLIAYLSANV
+1436 ALGAKLIAYLSANT

-1478 SLSCGFSRSITIH
+1478 SLSCGFSRSITVH

-1498 QPGGLAARIEAS
+1498 QPGDLAARIEAS

-1579 AEGRLEDSV
+1579 AEGRLEEGV
-1588 DRRETTSSDQTPA
+1588 NRREASSSPDKPVAGSETI
-1601 QGGEPNEFTGVE
+1601 EFVGVE
-1613 FGPVSYWALLIPVP
+1613 FGPVSYWALLVPIPQP
-1627 QTDSAGLESYV
+1627 DGAGLESYV

-1644 DNCPLGDG
+1644 DNCPLGDD
-1652 DPNDRSH
+1652 DPNGRSH
-1659 FYAAPM
+1659 FYAAPVKD
-1665 QTEGKPT
+1665 EADPT
-1672 YVVQGVKK
+1672 YVVKGLKADD
-1680 EEVLVRGGMKPPNDA
+1680 VLVRPGMKPPKDIGA
-1695 GSGLQIWTD
+1695 GGLQIWTD

-1729 ARLGEIFQHCCFMAA
+1729 AKLGEIFQHCCFMAG
-1744 GKIND
+1744 GKIGGVD
-1749 VAYDATDIKS
+1749 YEATDIKS
-1759 VEWEKDPFPLP
+1759 VEWEKDPVLLP
-1770 ADAEAANIMLAE
+1770 EDPEAANIMIAQ
-1782 AARSRADCE
+1782 AARSRADCG

-1818 AALVTFR
+1818 AALVTVP
-1825 AGTAGSPDIPELNK
+1825 ATGAPTLNK
-1839 DAEDYVASKLEFD
+1839 DAEDYIASKLEFD

-1867 AKLFGTG
+1867 SDLFGTG
-1874 EASSDT
+1874 DVSSDL
-1880 PITSAAFTIETR
+1880 PITSTAFTIKTR
-1892 IPRHSGPSI
+1892 IPRQPGPSI
-1901 DPPLP
+1901 DPP
-1906 HPPSPSGVVLFN
+1906 PPGVVLFN
-1918 PPDRMFRA
+1918 PLDRMFRM

-1955 SDPKISGSLYG
+1955 SDLKKSGSLYG

-1985 NDPLVKQLPAPL
+1985 DDPLVKQRPAPL
-1997 ELTVKPSDHIAIV
+1997 ELTVKRSDHTAIV
-2010 ILKGEDG
+2010 VLKDKDG
-2017 NPVRDAAGNLQLRK
+2017 NPLRDADGNLQLRK
-2031 RRLREAKPLQ
+2031 QRLRETKPLQ
-2041 FIDDFKDI
+2041 FVDDFKDI
-2049 DPGFRAALLPP
+2049 DPGLRAALLPP

-2071 AAEWRKLLRNKPPR
+2071 ATKWKELLKKAPPR

-2106 VKFEP
+2106 VNFQP
-2111 RTEIK
+2111 RTETK
-2116 SNVLKAVARFCY
+2116 SNVLKAVARFSY
-2128 PSMPL
+2128 PSMPS

-2157 AEEAQTNENAKPRLP
+2157 AEESKTNENAKPGLP
-2172 DARDYVLRARTERT
+2172 DALDYVLRVRIERT
-2186 VAVGVFGADAVSQAR
+2186 VAVGVFGADAISQAR
-2201 NEPPVPDSLEPG
+2201 NEPPIPDRLGPG
-2213 VHEFDIVLQ
+2213 VHEFDIVLK
-2222 KKDHPGDKT
+2222 KKDHAGDKT
-2231 IKITRIAR
+2231 IKITRTAR

-2250 PEPISKTFD
+2250 PEPKSQTFD

-2266 WKKLLTALDVKAGA
+2266 WKTLLMTLDVKAGA

-2288 LRFAGTELCGPA
+2288 LRFAGTEPCGPA

-2306 QLTIDDPQAGSDEPY
+2306 QLTIDDPLAKPDEDY

-2339 FRPFRSNY
+2339 FRPFKSNY
-2347 IFPKSGRLHLY
+2347 IFPESGRLHLY
-2358 YPTADAT
+2358 YPTAGAT
-2365 IDSFVNSQPGAVK
+2365 IDSFVNSQPNAVQ
-2378 LLRDGDQRTAV
+2378 LLCDGDQRTAV
-2389 KLGWTARPDKMEVQT
+2389 KLGWTARPDNMEVQT
-2404 DESQPSAEDM
+2404 DQSQPNAEDM

-2423 FSLDATTVPKNDEG
+2423 FSLDATAVPKSDEG

-2464 ETGEF
+2464 ETGDF
-2469 ARVEVLYPSDMQRLT
+2469 ARVEALYPSEMQRLT
-2484 DPKLD
+2484 DPALD

-2504 SFLVW
+2504 SFLIW

-2521 PEENDIAVLFARRRP
+2521 PEENDIAALFARRQPLAIR
-2536 FGIGVEWKKDKES
+2536 VEWTKAKPDE
-2549 DLPKLPSSFGFASET
+2549 PELPSLPEAFGFASEVPGGGP
-2564 AGERPVALSHNA
+2564 ASLHDGKLSA
-2576 LWGSLVGGSMDKPLT
+2576 SLLGGDDDKPLT

-2600 GLVLMGDLAEYDA
+2600 GLVLMETLEVKDKDREAYA
-2613 AADQKPEDFAN
+2613 KPDGFLNRA
-2624 ASLKLT
+2624 LKLT
-2630 LLDVHGLVMGGEQS
+2630 SVYRDPEDNKDPSTVTV
-2644 AVVINVSLL
+2644 NVSLTQGQ
-2653 PSLHP
+2653 HP

-2666 IQYDY
+2666 IQYHY
-2671 GGVSFRKQDN
+2671 EGVEYRGKL
-2681 KLVYRRYEPV
+2681 LVYRRYEPV
-2691 LDPAPQL
+2691 VDPAPQL
-2698 NAEEIT
+2698 NSEEILA
-2704 SFFDETAP
+2704 FLDETAP
-2712 DRDPAGWGVLR
+2712 DRDPAGWGILR

-2729 AFRLYDV
+2729 AFRLYDI
-2736 EDGRFLQ
+2736 ETGNFLE
-2743 SGETLPRLQHALN
+2743 SGDALN
-2756 CVLPRYHGTRFGAPF
+2756 RLNVALKLVLPRYQGTQLGTPF

-2793 LADAASDLRDKAAL
+2793 DQTATKQLYKSKAL

-2813 LRPTVQPFQL
+2813 LRPA
-2823 ELRPM
+2823 
-2828 VQPLLDPGGQLK
+2828 VQPLLGELK
-2840 KCRVRYVTLRLREP
+2840 KRRVRYATLRVNQP
-2854 SATVELQPAKTGKRI
+2854 SASVDLQLAKTGKRI
-2869 ILEVEPLVPTDGS
+2869 VVEIEPLVPTDGS

-2894 DDKFPVDGELISNK
+2894 DEKFPIDGEPISNK
-2908 LTLKTNGRN
+2908 LTLKTKGKR
-2917 ADDALAYVRLVAL
+2917 ACTKDEDGKPRQDGDVLAYIRLVAL

-2936 FDLNSLTL
+2936 SDLSSLTL
-2944 SNAVKLCAS
+2944 SSVLQLDPS
-2953 DVPKEEDD
+2953 DTPKEDD
-2961 NDRQKGGSPWG
+2961 GTETGGTPWG
-2972 RFTNLPDSWLAV
+2972 RFTNLPDNWLAM
-2984 LMFGDKLDGKVDAA
+2984 LFFGDNMDVEVDPKA
-2998 LPDAERS
+2998 PDPERS

-3012 TLIRTLGRFPN
+3012 TLIRILGRFPN
-3023 KPNMKIPDQ
+3023 KPNMTIPKE
-3032 PEKRLQIAARL
+3032 PKKRLQIAARL
-3043 GSWTRRFMEQGLAKP
+3043 GPWTRRFMEQGLAKQ
-3058 ATSQAGLAF
+3058 ATGQAAGLAF

-3076 RLAPDSD
+3076 RLAPDDD
-3083 GQLSITLL
+3083 GRLSVTLL

-3119 KTEKMKSEA
+3119 SAENRKSKA
-3128 NKPSRT
+3128 NKPAKT

-3143 SLPHPI
+3143 SLPLPI
-3149 NAPDALL
+3149 NAPDAL
-3156 RFFADVSIERTE
+3156 RQFFADVTIERTE

-3184 DKGGVVR
+3184 DKDGVAR

-3200 SRHPEEILAD
+3200 SRHPEEILSD

-3215 DAGLSIRHVAVG
+3215 DAGLSMRHVAVG

-3253 EPFGPFKGN
+3253 EPFGPFKDS
-3262 GRDYSRLSVP
+3262 GRDYSRLP
-3272 DGLSIIKARKDGKIP
+3272 APKGLSIIKARKDGKIP
-3287 EYQDI
+3287 EYQDLV
-3292 EPEDV
+3292 PEDV
-3297 DIDIIREM
+3297 DIGIVREM
-3305 YDRHP
+3305 YERHP

-3320 MSAMP
+3320 MSGMP

-3337 AGVVVSPPSV
+3337 AGVVVSSPSV

-3355 RLVLPWKAGVDG
+3355 RVVLPWTVGKDA
-3367 ATAWQEQKVKPAPF
+3367 ATAWQDKKVAPPS
-3381 WKIDRPTSDSDRV
+3381 WRIDRPAGDDKKV
-3394 KVVIAWPMVRIV
+3394 KIIVDWPLVRIV
-3406 DGMFKRTKD
+3406 DGMLED
-3415 IWFGTDAAPGLY
+3415 ALEIWFGKKDGFSQDAAPRLY
-3427 RMPDPAVSYRISVE
+3427 QMPDPAVSYRISVE
-3441 TDDGQVRV
+3441 TDDGQARV
-3449 GEVELGALSSDPDDK
+3449 GEIELGALSSDPGNA
-3464 SGRKTLYLPQLI
+3464 SRTLLYLPQMI
-3476 GARFVQPDLKA
+3476 GARFVAPEFKA
-3487 PSGKAVDNTH
+3487 PSGHLVDGTH
-3497 YPATLTLEVKGETD
+3497 YPASLTLEVKGDPD
-3511 AEKPLGNFAPA
+3511 AKRTLENFAPA
-3522 ALDPAFAPAD
+3522 ALNPKFAPAD

-3544 DVAPGTS
+3544 NVAPGTS
-3551 NEAIDGTLDL
+3551 NEKIDGTLDL

-3568 VPDPLPPLPPAP
+3568 VPDPLPPPIPPPPAP
-3580 QWVAFRNEVEAF
+3580 LWVAFRKEVEAF
-3592 VQALR
+3592 VKELR
-3597 TYETTASAS
+3597 LYETTASAS
-3606 PRFAKIAKEIADAVA
+3606 PRFAKIAKEIADAVE
-3621 PFAVDKAA
+3621 PFAIDKAA
-3629 EWKARNGGLLL
+3629 EWKAKTGGLL
-3640 PHTVKVHWVAG
+3640 PHTVKVNWVAG
-3651 LPIEKFPSI
+3651 LPVERFPSI
-3660 TLGSIVWRWFAAPD
+3660 TLGAFDWQWFAAPE
-3674 KTSTDGATR
+3674 KVGPLDGAAR
-3683 AKVKTV
+3683 AKIKAV
-3689 LDAAIAAST
+3689 LDAAIAAAT
-3698 GNAVRVKL
+3698 GNAARIKL
-3706 LEELRRIVLNA
+3706 LEELRRTVLNA
-3717 MRGRMIAHCRHRD
+3717 MRARMIALRRNSD
-3730 EQPKHKLTPLR
+3730 EQPKHDLVPLR
-3741 SNDLPAG
+3741 SNELPKV
-3748 IDLVELRKLSDASP
+3748 IKLDELRKLSETSP

-3772 ESTTRTAD
+3772 ENAARTTD

-3785 FTALEE
+3785 FTALED
-3791 KTNAA
+3791 KVNTA
-3796 DTLQSLVAMMEQPG
+3796 DTLESLAAMMERPG
-3810 AAADIAMRWSSRKL
+3810 EAADIAMRWSSRKV
-3824 VEPELDKLHPDSPPA
+3824 VEPELDKLHPDNPPV
-3839 PKTMILIKPATK
+3839 PKTMILVKPATK
-3851 DEIAELAAAQAGLT
+3851 DEIAELKPADDTLT
-3865 VLAGNLTQTM
+3865 LAVLAGNLTQTM

-3902 H
+3902 Q

>member
-1 MTKIFLHG
+1 MTKIFFHG
-9 DGGSSVSAWL
+9 DGNSPVSAWL

-27 FNVTVFKLKFSG
+27 FNVTTFKLKFSG
-39 ESGGL
+39 ETGAL
-44 VLDTPFTIDA
+44 VLGSPFLIDA
-54 LLVRDATGSDKRLA
+54 MLVRDAGGSDKRLVN
-68 TWKEAVEDASGEAK
+68 WKEAVEQASGEAK
-82 RRAGIALNELHDRL
+82 RLAAIALNELHDRL
-96 RSLHLKTDGTTQDGV
+96 RSLQLKTDGTAQDGV

-122 DVATRFDLELNPAG
+122 DVATSFDLELNPAG
-136 LLGDTNAD
+136 LLGDTNSN
-144 EPVFRARAAA
+144 EPVFRARATA
-154 VFSAGFSSPFAVAG
+154 VFSAGLDSPFAVAG

-181 KDVLEALP
+181 SNVLEALP
-189 RIEVPALPHLDLH
+189 RIEVPALPHLGLH
-202 FPNITLPK
+202 FPHIPLPK
-210 WSLHGLKIPFPDLP
+210 WSLHALKIPFPDLP
-224 PLRIPLQFDLGLA
+224 LLRLPPLPHLDIV
-237 VEWNPKPALDF
+237 VEWDPKPNLDF
-248 SVASGK
+248 SVVGNK
-254 LTLSSSKSTAT
+254 LTQSSTKSKAT
-265 VKHSGTDILIATDV
+265 VKFSGTEILIAEDV
-279 EIAVNGSKVSVN
+279 EIAVNGNKVS
-291 AANIATA
+291 ITA
-298 TAQKTVA
+298 TNISTGTAEQTLA
-305 KIEKLLGPFVVTLFG
+305 KIDLLDKANPFVVTAFG
-320 VKVDVTVSFA
+320 VKVSATASFSQIA
-330 AATGLKVVVTFD
+330 GLTVVVTIK
-342 VDRLVISAR
+342 VERLVISAS
-351 TDPSLV
+351 TDSNLV
-357 LAVSPKLE
+357 LAVSPELE

-374 PKLIRLDLVEPYPIR
+374 PKLTKLDLVEPYPIK

-402 RRLMAL
+402 ERLMSL
-408 IHRFEVPKQD
+408 IHKFEVPKQD
-418 LPGTPELP
+418 LPGTPDLP

-444 AATWLAQ
+444 AAAWLAQ

-469 LIAELISTL
+469 MIAELVSTL
-478 AEAIAREAKKAKRA
+478 AEAIAKEAQTVAK
-492 FNYVIVE
+492 YIVVE
-499 VRVDPGQWRIVQ
+499 VRVDLGQWRIVQ

-516 SDPDVSIDPFTREF
+516 SDPGASLKSFTREF
-530 LGFKLDFPYR
+530 LGFKLDFPYN
-540 LSPALVCDLEKGWL
+540 LSPALVCDLDKGWL
-554 ALALQPDGAGTS
+554 ALALQPESAGSS

-578 EKAPAEPVSGIP
+578 ENGPAEPVSG
-590 QNATQPGSPL
+590 QTNGTADAPL
-600 LKLEVTPK
+600 MKLDVTPK
-608 DTKSAVALLVVDNG
+608 DPKAAVALIVVDNG
-622 RVKFLQKLEAEKST
+622 RVKFLQQLKT
-636 VDIPGQ
+636 VPVSAQLPGQ
-642 GPDGGIVVAKGHL
+642 GPNGGVVVPVGHL

-662 GLANLDSSAFE
+662 ELTNLDASAFD
-673 ITPTVN
+673 IDAKIDPD
-679 EERILSLFRKPN
+679 RILSLFRKPKAD
-691 ATPDTDPLGQFS
+691 ATPGGNLLDQFS
-703 QHIRIKKSNGVVTNQ
+703 QHVRVKASNKPVINLPTIRI
-718 SPIQIPLDVEVKI
+718 PIDVEVKI
-731 SDSVIDTKLDLIVD
+731 SDTAVDTKLDLVID
-745 VYSLS
+745 VYTLA
-750 MAVKGGKF
+750 MAIKGGKF
-758 EIKIGDKNEFN
+758 EIKIDKNEIN
-769 LLGLN
+769 LLGLH
-774 GKFLTKDGGDPP
+774 GTFLTKDGGDPP
-786 KDFAPLFLDFSDGD
+786 VDFAPLFLDFSDGD
-800 PRLGLSDAAKIKL
+800 PRLGLSEAAKIKL

-828 VDTFIVSRDGIDLS
+828 VDSFIVSRDGIDLS

-876 GLSGHGNLPPALVGE
+876 GLAGHGNLPPALVGE

-898 NFTQEGGALALQAA
+898 NFTQENGALALQAA

-971 KNLSALRIVLDEAP
+971 KNISALRIVLDEAP

-1139 GFLQLEKAGVDE
+1139 GFLQLEKKGVDE

-1232 AAITLALR
+1232 SAITLALR

-1270 VVALRTDLTFLMNL
+1270 VVALRTDLTFLLNL

-1333 ADIGNHPMLPAEL
+1333 AEIGDHPMLPAEL

-1371 WPYELGFSLGN
+1371 WPYELGFSVGK

-1396 LRVEDL
+1396 LRIEDL

-1436 ALGAKLIAYLSANV
+1436 ALGAKLIAYLSANI

-1463 TLEFSVRMWLRTKWF
+1463 SLEFSVRMWLRTKWF

-1491 IGVELLV
+1491 IGVELLIE
-1498 QPGGLAARIEAS
+1498 PGGLAARIEAS

-1550 TSYPNPEAGVPVSRP
+1550 TSYPNPEAGAPVSRP

-1579 AEGRLEDSV
+1579 AETRLDEGV
-1588 DRRETTSSDQTPA
+1588 DRREATSSTEKPVP
-1601 QGGEPNEFTGVE
+1601 GSETLEFVGVE
-1613 FGPVSYWALLIPVP
+1613 FGPVSYWALLVPIPRSDGASP
-1627 QTDSAGLESYV
+1627 ESYV

-1644 DNCPLGDG
+1644 DNCPLAKGEAS
-1652 DPNDRSH
+1652 DRSH

-1665 QTEGKPT
+1665 EKEDEAT
-1672 YVVQGVKK
+1672 YVLQGMAKK
-1680 EEVLVRGGMKPPNDA
+1680 DALLRNGMRCDEVGTALHV
-1695 GSGLQIWTD
+1695 WTD
-1704 WDAPFGRDGDSTGF
+1704 WDAPFGRDGDSAGF
-1718 SAEDSKNAQKN
+1718 SAEDSKNARQN
-1729 ARLGEIFQHCCFMAA
+1729 AKLKEIFQHCCFMVA
-1744 GKIND
+1744 GKIGGVD
-1749 VAYDATDIKS
+1749 YEATDIKS
-1759 VEWEKDPFPLP
+1759 VQWEDDPVLLP
-1770 ADAEAANIMLAE
+1770 EDAEAANIMIAQ
-1782 AARSRADCE
+1782 AARSRADCG

-1825 AGTAGSPDIPELNK
+1825 AGIAELNK
-1839 DAEDYVASKLEFD
+1839 DAEDYIASKLEFD
-1852 PRALGLTFVLRSDRI
+1852 LRALGLTFVLRGDRVEE
-1867 AKLFGTG
+1867 LFDTKTK
-1874 EASSDT
+1874 SSDS
-1880 PITSAAFTIETR
+1880 PITSETFTIRTR
-1892 IPRHSGPSI
+1892 IPRQPGPSI
-1901 DPPLP
+1901 DPP
-1906 HPPSPSGVVLFN
+1906 PPGVVLFN
-1918 PPDRMFRA
+1918 PPDRMFRI

-1955 SDPKISGSLYG
+1955 PSPLEKSLYS

-1985 NDPLVKQLPAPL
+1985 DHPLLKQRPAPL
-1997 ELTVKPSDHIAIV
+1997 ELTIKPSDHTAIV
-2010 ILKGEDG
+2010 VLKDKDG
-2017 NPVRDAAGNLQLRK
+2017 NPDRDADGNLQLRK

-2041 FIDDFKDI
+2041 FVDDFKDI
-2049 DPGFRAALLPP
+2049 DPGLRAALLPP
-2060 VLLNNGDEAKD
+2060 VLLNNGDEAKQ
-2071 AAEWRKLLRNKPPR
+2071 AAKWKDVVDPDTTR
-2085 ILYAIVP
+2085 IIYAIVP

-2106 VKFEP
+2106 VAFE
-2111 RTEIK
+2111 RRKEIP
-2116 SNVLKAVARFCY
+2116 NNLLKAIARFSY
-2128 PSMPL
+2128 PSMPS
-2133 VLKTPVLSRAF
+2133 VLNTPVLSGTF
-2144 LSLTVEE
+2144 LALTVEE
-2151 QEDPES
+2151 EETPTEASKTDENSKPELS
-2157 AEEAQTNENAKPRLP
+2157 P
-2172 DARDYVLRARTERT
+2172 ARNYVFRVRTERT
-2186 VAVGVFGADAVSQAR
+2186 VPVGVFGADAVSQAR
-2201 NEPPVPDSLEPG
+2201 NEPPVPDRLEPG
-2213 VHEFDIVLQ
+2213 ADELDVVLQ
-2222 KKDHPGDKT
+2222 TGAGAGKK
-2231 IKITRIAR
+2231 IRVNRIAR
-2239 RLKARTTPGPL
+2239 RLRARTTPGPL
-2250 PEPISKTFD
+2250 PEPATETID
-2259 YEISDND
+2259 YRISDGD
-2266 WKKLLTALDVKAGA
+2266 WKKLLARLEVVVDDPANVA

-2288 LRFAGTELCGPA
+2288 LRFDGTEPRSPA

-2306 QLTIDDPQAGSDEPY
+2306 QLMIDDPQAKPEE

-2339 FRPFRSNY
+2339 FRPFKSNF
-2347 IFPKSGRLHLY
+2347 IFPASGRLHLY

-2365 IDSFVNSQPGAVK
+2365 IDSFVASNADTVR
-2378 LLRDGDQRTAV
+2378 LLCDGDQRTAV
-2389 KLGWTARPDKMEVQT
+2389 KLAWTARPDEMTVQG
-2404 DESQPSAEDM
+2404 DEQGRLKASDL

-2453 LPALER
+2453 QPALER

-2464 ETGEF
+2464 ETGDF
-2469 ARVEVLYPSDMQRLT
+2469 ARVEVLYPSEMQRLT
-2484 DPKLD
+2484 DPALD

-2521 PEENDIAVLFARRRP
+2521 PEENDIAALFARRQPLAIR
-2536 FGIGVEWKKDKES
+2536 VEWTKAKPGGPE
-2549 DLPKLPSSFGFASET
+2549 LPTLPTTFGFASET
-2564 AGERPVALSHNA
+2564 PGTGPASLHDGKLSAGL
-2576 LWGSLVGGSMDKPLT
+2576 LGGDDNKPLT

-2600 GLVLMGDLAEYDA
+2600 GLVLMESPEVKAK
-2613 AADQKPEDFAN
+2613 DQEAYAN
-2624 ASLKLT
+2624 PDGFSNRVLKLT
-2630 LLDVHGLVMGGEQS
+2630 SLYNDPNDNSDPSTVTV
-2644 AVVINVSLL
+2644 NVSLAT
-2653 PSLHP
+2653 PQHP

-2666 IQYDY
+2666 VQYHY
-2671 GGVSFRKQDN
+2671 EGIEYRGKQ
-2681 KLVYRRYEPV
+2681 LVYRRYEPV
-2691 LDPAPQL
+2691 VDPAPQL
-2698 NAEEIT
+2698 NAEEILA
-2704 SFFDETAP
+2704 FLDETAP
-2712 DRDPAGWGVLR
+2712 DRDPAGWGILR

-2729 AFRLYDV
+2729 AFRLYDI
-2736 EDGRFLQ
+2736 ETGNFLE
-2743 SGETLPRLQHALN
+2743 SGEALKRLNVALKL
-2756 CVLPRYHGTRFGAPF
+2756 VLPRYQGTQFGAPF

-2788 GTAPR
+2788 GTAPS
-2793 LADAASDLRDKAAL
+2793 DETAAKQLCQNKAL

-2813 LRPTVQPFQL
+2813 LRPA
-2823 ELRPM
+2823 
-2828 VQPLLDPGGQLK
+2828 VQPLLGLDGQLK
-2840 KCRVRYVTLRLREP
+2840 KRRVRYATLRLAK
-2854 SATVELQPAKTGKRI
+2854 ATETVSIQPAKSGDRI
-2869 ILEVEPLVPTDGS
+2869 VIELEPLVPTDGS
-2882 GQRRVLMAQGWK
+2882 SQRRVLMAQGWK
-2894 DDKFPVDGELISNK
+2894 NEKQFPIEGEPISNK
-2908 LTLKTNGRN
+2908 LTLRTAGMNP
-2917 ADDALAYVRLVAL
+2917 DDALAYVRLVAL
-2930 DDDTDL
+2930 DDATDL
-2936 FDLNSLTL
+2936 SELGALTL
-2944 SNAVKLCAS
+2944 PSDVKLDPS
-2953 DVPKEEDD
+2953 DTPKEDD
-2961 NDRQKGGSPWG
+2961 GTQKGSSPWG
-2972 RFTNLPDSWLAV
+2972 RFANLPDSWLAA
-2984 LMFGDKLDGKVDAA
+2984 LMFGDNIQIDPKIDPT
-2998 LPDAERS
+2998 LPDPERS
-3005 APFNTLA
+3005 APFNTVA
-3012 TLIRTLGRFPN
+3012 TLIRILGHFPN
-3023 KPNMKIPDQ
+3023 KPNMKIPKE
-3032 PEKRLQIAARL
+3032 PKKRLQIAAQL
-3043 GSWTRRFMEQGLAKP
+3043 GSWTRRFMEQGSAKP

-3083 GQLSITLL
+3083 GRLSVTLL

-3106 FGRYESLAIAAET
+3106 FGRYENLAIGAET
-3119 KTEKMKSEA
+3119 TVENRKSEA
-3128 NKPSRT
+3128 NQPAKT

-3143 SLPHPI
+3143 SLPKPI
-3149 NAPDALL
+3149 DADVAL
-3156 RFFADVSIERTE
+3156 RQFFADVSIERTE

-3173 VILATRRNDRA
+3173 VILATRRNNRA

-3200 SRHPEEILAD
+3200 SRHPEEILSD

-3215 DAGLSIRHVAVG
+3215 DAGLSMRHVAVG

-3240 VQTNSGDPEFDLL
+3240 VQKSSGDPEFDLL
-3253 EPFGPFKGN
+3253 EPFGPFKDN
-3262 GRDYSRLSVP
+3262 GRDYSRLPVP
-3272 DGLSIIKARKDGKIP
+3272 KGLSIIEESKRDD
-3287 EYQDI
+3287 YQNI
-3292 EPEDV
+3292 EPKDV
-3297 DIDIIREM
+3297 DIGIIREM
-3305 YDRHP
+3305 YERHP

-3367 ATAWQEQKVKPAPF
+3367 AVAWQDKKVMPPS
-3381 WKIDRPTSDSDRV
+3381 WRIDRPTSDDKKV
-3394 KVVIAWPMVRIV
+3394 KVVVEWPMVRIV
-3406 DGMFKRTKD
+3406 DGMFEDALK
-3415 IWFGTDAAPGLY
+3415 IWFGKNDAGLSKDTAPRLY
-3427 RMPDPAVSYRISVE
+3427 QMPDPAVSYRISVE

-3449 GEVELGALSSDPDDK
+3449 GEIELGALSSDPDGKPRDL
-3464 SGRKTLYLPQLI
+3464 LYLPQLI
-3476 GARFVQPDLKA
+3476 GARFDKPDLKA
-3487 PSGKAVDNTH
+3487 PSGQAVNGTH
-3497 YPATLTLEVKGETD
+3497 YPASLTLEVKGDPD
-3511 AEKPLGNFAPA
+3511 AKKPLGKFAPA
-3522 ALDPAFAPAD
+3522 ALDPAFVPAD

-3537 ADTAPWG
+3537 ANTAPWG

-3551 NEAIDGTLDL
+3551 NEEIDATLDL
-3561 TITPPLS
+3561 TITPPLN
-3568 VPDPLPPLPPAP
+3568 VPDPLPPPLPPPPAP
-3580 QWVAFRNEVEAF
+3580 QWTAFRQDVEAF
-3592 VQALR
+3592 VKEMR

-3606 PRFAKIAKEIADAVA
+3606 PRFAKIAKEIADAVE
-3621 PFAVDKAA
+3621 PFAIDKAA
-3629 EWKARNGGLLL
+3629 EWKAKTGVLL

-3651 LPIEKFPSI
+3651 LPVDKFPSI
-3660 TLGSIVWRWFAAPD
+3660 TLGPIAWRWFAAPE
-3674 KTSTDGATR
+3674 KTGTINGAAR
-3683 AKVKTV
+3683 EKIKAV
-3689 LDAAIAAST
+3689 LDAAIAAAA
-3698 GNAVRVKL
+3698 GNAGRVKL
-3706 LEELRRIVLNA
+3706 LEELRRTVLNA
-3717 MRGRMIAHCRHRD
+3717 MRARMIALRRDSD
-3730 EQPKHKLTPLR
+3730 EQPKHNLVPLR
-3741 SNDLPAG
+3741 SNLPAD
-3748 IDLVELRKLSDASP
+3748 ININLDELRKLSETSP
-3762 IDFVATVHLP
+3762 VDFVATVHLP
-3772 ESTTRTAD
+3772 ENAARTAD
-3780 EIEAV
+3780 EIEAA
-3785 FTALEE
+3785 FTALED
-3791 KTNAA
+3791 KANAA
-3796 DTLQSLVAMMEQPG
+3796 DTLESLAAMMDRPG
-3810 AAADIAMRWSSRKL
+3810 EAADIAMRWSSRKA
-3824 VEPELDKLHPDSPPA
+3824 VEPELDKLHPESPLA
-3839 PKTMILIKPATK
+3839 PKTMILIEPATK
-3851 DEIAELAAAQAGLT
+3851 DEIAELKPAHASLPA
-3865 VLAGNLTQTM
+3865 LAGDLTQTM

>member
-9 DGGSSVSAWL
+9 DGNSQGSAWL

-27 FNVTVFKLKFSG
+27 FNVTTFKLKFSG
-39 ESGGL
+39 ETGAL
-44 VLDTPFTIDA
+44 VLGSPFLIDA
-54 LLVRDATGSDKRLA
+54 MLVRDAGGSDKRLV
-68 TWKEAVEDASGEAK
+68 TWKDAVELANGEAK
-82 RRAGIALNELHDRL
+82 RLAAIALNELHDRL
-96 RSLHLKTDGTTQDGV
+96 RSLQLKTDGTTQDGV

-122 DVATRFDLELNPAG
+122 DVATSFDLELNPAG
-136 LLGDTNAD
+136 LLGDTNSQ
-144 EPVFRARAAA
+144 EPVFRARATA
-154 VFSAGFSSPFAVAG
+154 VFSAGFDSPFAVAG
-168 LDAAVHIEVQLTR
+168 LHAAVHIEVQLTR
-181 KDVLEALP
+181 ADVLEALP
-189 RIEVPALPHLDLH
+189 RIEVPALPHLGLH
-202 FPNITLPK
+202 FPHIPLPK

-224 PLRIPLQFDLGLA
+224 LLRLPPLPHLDIV
-237 VEWNPKPALDF
+237 VEWDPKPNLDF
-248 SVASGK
+248 SVAGNK
-254 LTLSSSKSTAT
+254 LTLSSTKSKAT
-265 VKHSGTDILIATDV
+265 VKFSGTEILTAKDV
-279 EIAVNGSKVSVN
+279 EIAVNGNKVSIN
-291 AANIATA
+291 AANISTGTA
-298 TAQKTVA
+298 EQTLA
-305 KIEKLLGPFVVTLFG
+305 KIDLLDKTNPFVVTAFG
-320 VKVDVTVSFA
+320 VKVSATASFSQVA
-330 AATGLKVVVTFD
+330 GLTVVVTIK
-342 VDRLVISAR
+342 VERLVISVS
-351 TDPSLV
+351 TDPNLV
-357 LAVSPKLE
+357 LAVSPELE

-374 PKLIRLDLVEPYPIR
+374 PKLTKLDLVEPYPIK

-402 RRLMAL
+402 KRLMSL
-408 IHRFEVPKQD
+408 IHKFEVPKQD
-418 LPGTPELP
+418 LPGTPDLP

-433 VLRRVGELAAS
+433 VLRRIGELAAS
-444 AATWLAQ
+444 AAAWLAQ

-469 LIAELISTL
+469 MIAELVSTL
-478 AEAIAREAKKAKRA
+478 AEAIAKEAQTVAK
-492 FNYVIVE
+492 YIIVE
-499 VRVDPGQWRIVQ
+499 VRVDLGRWRIVQ

-516 SDPDVSIDPFTREF
+516 SDPGASLKSFTREF
-530 LGFKLDFPYR
+530 LGFKLDFPYN
-540 LSPALVCDLEKGWL
+540 LSPALVCDLDKGWL
-554 ALALQPDGAGTS
+554 ALALQPDSAGSS

-578 EKAPAEPVSGIP
+578 ENGPAESVTGTP
-590 QNATQPGSPL
+590 QDAAQPGSPL
-600 LKLEVTPK
+600 LVLDVTPK
-608 DTKSAVALLVVDNG
+608 DSKAAVALIAFDNG
-622 RVKFLQKLEAEKST
+622 RVKFLQQLKTEPVSAQ
-636 VDIPGQ
+636 VPGQ
-642 GPDGGIVVAKGHL
+642 GPKGGVVVPVGHL

-662 GLANLDSSAFE
+662 ELVNLDPSAFV
-673 ITPTVN
+673 ITPKVN
-679 EERILSLFRKPN
+679 EDRILSLFRKPN
-691 ATPDTDPLGQFS
+691 ATPGVNPLDQFS
-703 QHIRIKKSNGVVTNQ
+703 QHISVKKNDKVVVSGSTVT
-718 SPIQIPLDVEVKI
+718 ITLDVEVKI
-731 SDSVIDTKLDLIVD
+731 SDTDIDTKLDLIID
-745 VYSLS
+745 VYTLS
-750 MAVKGGKF
+750 MAVKGGRF
-758 EIKIGDKNEFN
+758 DINIGDPPKDFN

-774 GKFLTKDGGDPP
+774 GKFLTKDGGEPP
-786 KDFAPLFLDFSDGD
+786 ADFAPLFLDFSDGD
-800 PRLGLSDAAKIKL
+800 PRLGLNEAAKIKL

-828 VDTFIVSRDGIDLS
+828 VDSFIVSRDGIDLS

-876 GLSGHGNLPPALVGE
+876 GLAGHGNLPPALVGE

-898 NFTQEGGALALQAA
+898 NFTQENGALALQAA

-971 KNLSALRIVLDEAP
+971 KNISALRIVLDEAP

-1068 GKALP
+1068 GQVLP

-1139 GFLQLEKAGVDE
+1139 GFLQLEKKGVDE

-1232 AAITLALR
+1232 SAITLALR

-1333 ADIGNHPMLPAEL
+1333 AEIGDHPMLPAEL

-1371 WPYELGFSLGN
+1371 WPYELGFSVGK
-1382 PNGNFFLSVEGGTV
+1382 PNGNFFFSVEGGTV
-1396 LRVEDL
+1396 LRIEDL

-1422 GGDFGAAITARANF
+1422 GGDFGAAITARADF
-1436 ALGAKLIAYLSANV
+1436 ALGAKLIAYLSANI

-1463 TLEFSVRMWLRTKWF
+1463 SLEFSVRMWLRTKWF

-1491 IGVELLV
+1491 IGVELLI
-1498 QPGGLAARIEAS
+1498 QPGGLAARIEAT
-1510 VSVGAFGRNLSL
+1510 VNVNAFGRNLPL

-1579 AEGRLEDSV
+1579 AEGRLEEGV
-1588 DRRETTSSDQTPA
+1588 DRREATSSTEKPVP
-1601 QGGEPNEFTGVE
+1601 GSETLEFVGVE
-1613 FGPVSYWALLIPVP
+1613 FGPVSYWALLVPIPQSDGTGP
-1627 QTDSAGLESYV
+1627 ESYV

-1644 DNCPLGDG
+1644 DNCPLAKGEAS
-1652 DPNDRSH
+1652 DRSH

-1665 QTEGKPT
+1665 EKEDEAT
-1672 YVVQGVKK
+1672 YVLQGVAKK
-1680 EEVLVRGGMKPPNDA
+1680 DALLRSGMKYDEVGTA
-1695 GSGLQIWTD
+1695 LHVWTD
-1704 WDAPFGRDGDSTGF
+1704 WDAPFGRDGDSSGF
-1718 SAEDSKNAQKN
+1718 SAEDSKNARQSAK
-1729 ARLGEIFQHCCFMAA
+1729 LKEIFQHCCFMVA
-1744 GKIND
+1744 GKIGGVD
-1749 VAYDATDIKS
+1749 YEATDIKS
-1759 VEWEKDPFPLP
+1759 VQWEDDPVLLP
-1770 ADAEAANIMLAE
+1770 EDPEAANIMIAQ
-1782 AARSRADCE
+1782 AARSRADCG

-1825 AGTAGSPDIPELNK
+1825 AGIPELNK
-1839 DAEDYVASKLEFD
+1839 DAEDYIASKLEFD
-1852 PRALGLTFVLRSDRI
+1852 PRALGLTLVLRGDLVEE
-1867 AKLFGTG
+1867 LFDTKTK
-1874 EASSDT
+1874 SSDS
-1880 PITSAAFTIETR
+1880 PITSETFTIRTR
-1892 IPRHSGPSI
+1892 IPRQGPSI
-1901 DPPLP
+1901 DPP
-1906 HPPSPSGVVLFN
+1906 PPGVVLFN
-1918 PPDRMFRA
+1918 PPDRMFRS
-1926 MSPVLDQPELE
+1926 MSPVLDQPELK

-1955 SDPKISGSLYG
+1955 SNPKEAGSLYA

-1973 HYRVERRIEGLA
+1973 HYRIERRIEGLA
-1985 NDPLVKQLPAPL
+1985 DSPMLKQRPAPL
-1997 ELTVKPSDHIAIV
+1997 ELTIKRSDHTAIV
-2010 ILKGEDG
+2010 VLKGKDG
-2017 NPVRDAAGNLQLRK
+2017 NPLLDADGNLQLRK
-2031 RRLREAKPLQ
+2031 RRLRETKPLQ
-2041 FIDDFKDI
+2041 FVDDFKDI
-2049 DPGFRAALLPP
+2049 APGLRAALLPP
-2060 VLLNNGDEAKD
+2060 VLLNSGEEVKRAADWKD
-2071 AAEWRKLLRNKPPR
+2071 VVKAAR
-2085 ILYAIVP
+2085 IIYAIVP
-2092 VDCAGTRGQVDTHV
+2092 VDCAGTRGQVDTHA

-2111 RTEIK
+2111 RKEIPK
-2116 SNVLKAVARFCY
+2116 NLLKATARFSY
-2128 PSMPL
+2128 PSMPS
-2133 VLKTPVLSRAF
+2133 VLQTPVLSSSF
-2144 LSLTVEE
+2144 LALTVEE
-2151 QEDPES
+2151 EEKAPTEASKADENSKPELS
-2157 AEEAQTNENAKPRLP
+2157 PAQN
-2172 DARDYVLRARTERT
+2172 YVLRVRTERT
-2186 VAVGVFGADAVSQAR
+2186 VPVGVFGADAVSQAR
-2201 NEPPVPDSLEPG
+2201 NEPPVPDRLEPG
-2213 VHEFDIVLQ
+2213 AHELDVVLQ
-2222 KKDHPGDKT
+2222 TGDGAGKK
-2231 IKITRIAR
+2231 IRINRIAR
-2239 RLKARTTPGPL
+2239 RLRARTTPGPL
-2250 PEPISKTFD
+2250 PEPATETID
-2259 YEISDND
+2259 YRISDGD
-2266 WKKLLTALDVKAGA
+2266 WKKLLARLEVVADDPANVA

-2288 LRFAGTELCGPA
+2288 LRFDGTEPCGPA

-2306 QLTIDDPQAGSDEPY
+2306 QLMIDDPQAKPEE

-2339 FRPFRSNY
+2339 FRPFKSSF
-2347 IFPKSGRLHLY
+2347 IFPESGRLHLY
-2358 YPTADAT
+2358 YPTVDAT
-2365 IDSFVNSQPGAVK
+2365 IDSFVASNADTVR
-2378 LLRDGDQRTAV
+2378 LLCDGDQRTAV
-2389 KLGWTARPDKMEVQT
+2389 KLGWTARPDEMTAQGNDQLK
-2404 DESQPSAEDM
+2404 AEDL

-2464 ETGEF
+2464 ETGDF
-2469 ARVEVLYPSDMQRLT
+2469 ARVEVLYPSEMQRLT
-2484 DPKLD
+2484 DPALD

-2521 PEENDIAVLFARRRP
+2521 PEENDIAALFAGRRP
-2536 FGIGVEWKKDKES
+2536 FGIGVEWKKEKES
-2549 DLPKLPSSFGFASET
+2549 DLSKLPSSFGFASET
-2564 AGERPVALSHNA
+2564 AGERPIPLSHNA
-2576 LWGSLVGGSMDKPLT
+2576 LWGSLVGGCNDKPLT
-2591 VDQARRLLR
+2591 VNQARRLLR
-2600 GLVLMGDLAEYDA
+2600 GLVLNGDLAEYDA

-2624 ASLKLT
+2624 PALKLT
-2630 LLDVHGLVMGGEQS
+2630 PLDAQGLVMDGGQS

-2653 PSLHP
+2653 PSSHP
-2658 ILADVLDV
+2658 ILTDVLDA

-2671 GGVSFRKQDN
+2671 DGVSFREQDN

-2698 NAEEIT
+2698 NAEEIVP
-2704 SFFDETAP
+2704 FLDETAP
-2712 DRDPAGWGVLR
+2712 DRDPAGWGILR

-2743 SGETLPRLQHALN
+2743 SGETLKRLQHALN
-2756 CVLPRYHGTRFGAPF
+2756 CVLPRYHGTRYGAPF

-2788 GTAPR
+2788 GTAPKFGN
-2793 LADAASDLRDKAAL
+2793 AARDLRDKTAL

-2813 LRPTVQPFQL
+2813 LRPTVQPL
-2823 ELRPM
+2823 I
-2828 VQPLLDPGGQLK
+2828 DTGGPVRIDLGGPVK
-2840 KCRVRYVTLRLREP
+2840 KCRVRYVTLRLMQ
-2854 SATVELQPAKTGKRI
+2854 ATASVDLQPAKTGKRI

-2894 DDKFPVDGELISNK
+2894 DEKFPIDGEPISNK
-2908 LTLKTNGRN
+2908 LTLKTEGKKPNTKDEDGKYRKG
-2917 ADDALAYVRLVAL
+2917 DVLAYIRLVAL

-2936 FDLNSLTL
+2936 SDLNSLTL
-2944 SNAVKLCAS
+2944 SSVLQLDPS
-2953 DVPKEEDD
+2953 DTPKEDD
-2961 NDRQKGGSPWG
+2961 GTETGGSPWG
-2972 RFTNLPDSWLAV
+2972 RFANLPDSWLAA
-2984 LMFGDKLDGKVDAA
+2984 LMFGDNIQIDPKIDPT
-2998 LPDAERS
+2998 LPDPERS
-3005 APFNTLA
+3005 APFNTVA
-3012 TLIRTLGRFPN
+3012 TLIRILGHFPN
-3023 KPNMKIPDQ
+3023 KPNMKIPNE
-3032 PEKRLQIAARL
+3032 PKKRLQIAARL
-3043 GSWTRRFMEQGLAKP
+3043 GTWSRRFMEQGPAKP

-3083 GQLSITLL
+3083 GRLSVTLL

-3119 KTEKMKSEA
+3119 MVETRKSEA
-3128 NKPSRT
+3128 NKPAKT
-3134 AMAVQDFAA
+3134 AMAVRDFAA
-3143 SLPHPI
+3143 SLPDSI
-3149 NAPDALL
+3149 EADAAL
-3156 RFFADVSIERTE
+3156 RKFFADVSIERTE

-3184 DKGGVVR
+3184 DEGGVVR

-3200 SRHPEEILAD
+3200 SRHPEEILSD

-3215 DAGLSIRHVAVG
+3215 DAGLSMRHVAVG

-3240 VQTNSGDPEFDLL
+3240 VETNSGDPEFDLL
-3253 EPFGPFKGN
+3253 EPFGPFKDN
-3262 GRDYSRLSVP
+3262 GRDYSRLPVP
-3272 DGLSIIKARKDGKIP
+3272 KGLSIIEESKRDD
-3287 EYQDI
+3287 YRNI
-3292 EPEDV
+3292 EPRHV
-3297 DIDIIREM
+3297 DIGIIREM
-3305 YDRHP
+3305 YERHP

-3355 RLVLPWKAGVDG
+3355 RLVLPWKVGVDG
-3367 ATAWQEQKVKPAPF
+3367 AVAWQDKRVKLPS
-3381 WKIDRPTSDSDRV
+3381 WRIDRPDGDDKKV
-3394 KVVIAWPMVRIV
+3394 KIVVEWPLVRIV
-3406 DGMFKRTKD
+3406 DGMLEDALR
-3415 IWFGTDAAPGLY
+3415 IWFGKNDAGFSKDTAPRLY
-3427 RMPDPAVSYRISVE
+3427 QMPDPAVSYRISVE

-3449 GEVELGALSSDPDDK
+3449 GEIELGALSSDPDGKPRDL
-3464 SGRKTLYLPQLI
+3464 LYLSQLI
-3476 GARFVQPDLKA
+3476 GARFDKPDLKA
-3487 PSGKAVDNTH
+3487 PSGQAVNGTH
-3497 YPATLTLEVKGETD
+3497 YPASLTLEVKGEPD
-3511 AEKPLGNFAPA
+3511 AKKPLGKFAPA
-3522 ALDPAFAPAD
+3522 ALDPAFVPAD

-3551 NEAIDGTLDL
+3551 NEEIDATLDL

-3568 VPDPLPPLPPAP
+3568 VPDPLPPPPAP
-3580 QWVAFRNEVEAF
+3580 QWAAFRKDVEAF
-3592 VQALR
+3592 VKEMR

-3606 PRFAKIAKEIADAVA
+3606 PRFAKIAKEIADAVE
-3621 PFAVDKAA
+3621 PFAIDKAA
-3629 EWKARNGGLLL
+3629 EWKAKTGVLL

-3651 LPIEKFPSI
+3651 LPVEKFPSI
-3660 TLGSIVWRWFAAPD
+3660 TLGPIVWRWFAAPE
-3674 KTSTDGATR
+3674 KTGTINGAAR
-3683 AKVKTV
+3683 SKIKAL
-3689 LDAAIAAST
+3689 LDVAIAAAA
-3698 GNAVRVKL
+3698 GNAARVKL
-3706 LEELRRIVLNA
+3706 LEELRRTVLSA
-3717 MRGRMIAHCRHRD
+3717 MRARMIALRRDSD
-3730 EQPKHKLTPLR
+3730 EQPKHDLVPLR
-3741 SNDLPAG
+3741 SNDLPAD
-3748 IDLVELRKLSDASP
+3748 INLDELRKLSETSP
-3762 IDFVATVHLP
+3762 VDFVATVHLP
-3772 ESTTRTAD
+3772 ENAVRTAD
-3780 EIEAV
+3780 EIEAA
-3785 FTALEE
+3785 FTALED
-3791 KTNAA
+3791 KANVA
-3796 DTLQSLVAMMEQPG
+3796 DTLESLAAMMDRPG
-3810 AAADIAMRWSSRKL
+3810 EAADIAMRWSSRKA
-3824 VEPELDKLHPDSPPA
+3824 VEPELDKLHPESPPA

-3851 DEIAELAAAQAGLT
+3851 DEIAELKPAHASLPA
-3865 VLAGNLTQTM
+3865 LAGDLTQRM

-3888 HGLAQPQDDVVQRE
+3888 HGLAQPQDDVVRRE